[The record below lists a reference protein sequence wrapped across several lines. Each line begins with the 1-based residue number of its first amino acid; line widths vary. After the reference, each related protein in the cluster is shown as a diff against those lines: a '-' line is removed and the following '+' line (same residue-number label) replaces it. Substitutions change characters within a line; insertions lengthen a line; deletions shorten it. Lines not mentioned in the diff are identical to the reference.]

1 MPGTRKG
8 SEAGQRTRQRP
19 DTLELGVLSA
29 DIRQQ
34 QQQREQERE
43 LEQEQ
48 EQQEPD
54 IEHWSAAAAQPTAA
68 TTRRSRWF
76 NFASKSRRRRL
87 LRCEEEQMQLA
98 VEPEHEHDLEQQQ
111 VRLAQPEITN
121 IGNSTLTIASPAAT
135 HIKPAVPSSAT
146 ASSHLADSFYSL
158 ANADAG
164 DEPKAAIDVE
174 QQYKE
179 QPPSKPRLSVLQR
192 FASWRRSAPDSLPSR
207 RHSRLQSGDLGSQPQ
222 LSASAS
228 ARNLRRL
235 SQMRRRRSS
244 YYFSDNERRIRANDK
259 DFNSQFKY
267 HNNYIKTSKY
277 TLLTFLPFNLLEQ
290 FQRLANFYFL
300 CLLVLQLIPAI
311 SSLTPVTT
319 AIPLIGVLTLT
330 AVKDAYDDIQRH
342 LSDSQVNNRKSKTL
356 RNGKLVEAKW
366 SDVQVGDVIRLDNN
380 QFVAA
385 DIMLL
390 TTSEPNGLCF
400 IETAELDGETN
411 LKAKQCLIETTEL
424 GEQHDLLWNFN
435 GEIICERPNNLLNKF
450 EGTLMWKNQ
459 RFALDND
466 KILLRGCVLR
476 NTQWCYGVVVFAGVD
491 TKLMQNSGKTQ
502 FKSTGVDRL
511 LNFII
516 IGIVLFLVSICALF
530 ALGCAIW
537 EGLIGQHFQLYLPWE
552 HIIPQEMVAS
562 GATVIGLLVFF
573 SYAIVLNTVVPISL
587 YVSVEVIR
595 FAQSFL
601 INWDEEM
608 YYART
613 QTYAKARTTTLNEE
627 LGQIQYIFSDKTG
640 TLTQNIMTFNKC
652 SINGRTY
659 GDVIDLRTGELIEIT
674 EQTLFQTCN
683 SNNSKSSKS
692 SSNSKSSSGVNKRSS
707 SSASTAA
714 TPTAPPTILVH
725 TAEVHAKKS
734 ALLVT
739 QDGGT
744 QLAHSP
750 EELCGRIA
758 SEQATPAISTMENPL
773 ARKQVHYLSPSRS
786 VANEDDVDD
795 PGGSKEDPG
804 SRSPSASPS
813 ASSGLG
819 ACFTR
824 SGQRMRRQLS
834 GGLSTSCASG
844 SVSGDK
850 VIILHDNQPEHEHHH
865 QQQQQQQQQKQQH
878 EQQTNRKLVK
888 FNLTP
893 SASSATECETSAI
906 DSDSGCC
913 APFRPHHHSHRNSE
927 RNNSSRRN
935 SNCNSNSSTN
945 TNTNTNTNNNN
956 SSSSTTTTTTTTNA
970 HHRYLSTHRFATN
983 WSSSHQKVHMLEPVD
998 FSANPHH
1005 EVDFRWYDRTLLD
1018 AVRSDEEHSQNFFR
1032 LLALCHTV
1040 MAETVDGR
1048 LEYQAQSPDEAALV
1062 SAARNFGFVFRTR
1075 TPNSITIEVMGRI
1088 EEYELLHILDF
1099 NNVRKRMSVILRRG
1113 NSVVLYCKGADNVIY
1128 DRLHSGQ
1135 EDLKARTQDH
1145 LNKFAGEGLRTLVLA
1160 ERRLSEQYYNDWRS
1174 RQQEAALSMDSRE
1187 SKLNAVYEEVES
1199 GMQLLGVTAIED
1211 KLQDGVPKSIAN
1223 LQNAG
1228 IKIWVLTG
1236 DKQETAINIGYSCQL
1251 LTDEL
1256 VDVFIV
1262 DGNSVEEVEKQLRQF
1277 KESIKIFD
1285 RFRPGGTEAMNH
1297 FNSDSSMDPMSVA
1310 MTQTSAFMQDANGST
1325 MPPPP
1330 AISVV
1335 TFRWDAKIKDNKGG
1349 PDSAECNDI
1358 FGDPEKNSDGRR
1370 TAPSVIVDENTGF
1383 ALVVNGHSLV
1393 HCLSPELESKFL
1405 DIASQCKAVICC
1417 RVTPLQKALVVELI
1431 KRAKNAVTLAIGD
1444 GANDVSMIK
1453 AAHIGV
1459 GISGQEG
1466 LQAVLSSDY
1475 AIAQF
1480 CHLERLLLVHGRW
1493 SYYRMCKFLR
1503 YFFYKNFAFTL
1514 CHCWYSLF
1522 CGFSAQTVFDPM
1534 FISVYNLFYTSLPV
1548 LALGVFEQDVSDKN
1562 SVEYPRLYTPG
1573 LKSELFNIREFIY
1586 SVLHGAFT
1594 SLILFLIPYGVYKDG
1609 VSHNGYILSDH
1620 MTLGAVV
1627 ATILIVDNTAQIA
1640 LYTSY
1645 WTIVNHITIWG
1656 SLIWYFVLDYFYNY
1670 VIGGP
1675 YVGSLTQAIKDL
1687 TFWMTMLITVVMLMA
1702 PVLAYKFYLLDVHPS
1717 LSDKIRQKSLKKVH
1731 SRVSSDV
1738 RRTPSSRRG
1747 RRSVRSG
1754 YAFAHQEGFGRL
1766 ITSGK
1771 IMHKMPQDFAFPLGL
1786 GTKKSQTLH
1795 NSVAASVDGM
1805 NNKQQNHTNNSGGT
1819 KTNDN
1824 NNTNLRHNQ
1833 NNQIHSSMADI
1844 RHDGRASGE
1853 RYQGSASTDELSP
1866 RAPCQD
1872 LDTINL

>member
-1 MPGTRKG
+1 MGTK
-8 SEAGQRTRQRP
+8 T
-19 DTLELGVLSA
+19 
-29 DIRQQ
+29 
-34 QQQREQERE
+34 
-43 LEQEQ
+43 
-48 EQQEPD
+48 
-54 IEHWSAAAAQPTAA
+54 
-68 TTRRSRWF
+68 
-76 NFASKSRRRRL
+76 
-87 LRCEEEQMQLA
+87 
-98 VEPEHEHDLEQQQ
+98 
-111 VRLAQPEITN
+111 
-121 IGNSTLTIASPAAT
+121 
-135 HIKPAVPSSAT
+135 
-146 ASSHLADSFYSL
+146 
-158 ANADAG
+158 
-164 DEPKAAIDVE
+164 
-174 QQYKE
+174 
-179 QPPSKPRLSVLQR
+179 
-192 FASWRRSAPDSLPSR
+192 
-207 RHSRLQSGDLGSQPQ
+207 QPQ
-222 LSASAS
+222 LAKE
-228 ARNLRRL
+228 
-235 SQMRRRRSS
+235 
-244 YYFSDNERRIRANDK
+244 NERRIRANDK
-259 DFNSQFKY
+259 EFNAQFKY

-277 TLLTFLPFNLLEQ
+277 SLFTFLPFNLLEQ

-342 LSDSQVNNRKSKTL
+342 ISDSQVNNRKSKTL

-366 SDVQVGDVIRLDNN
+366 SEVQVGDVIRLDNN

-385 DIMLL
+385 DTLL
-390 TTSEPNGLCF
+390 LSTSEPNGLCF

-411 LKAKQCLIETTEL
+411 LKAKQCLTETIEL
-424 GEQHDLLWNFN
+424 GDRHDLLWNFN

-450 EGTLMWKNQ
+450 DGTLIWRGQ
-459 RFALDND
+459 RFALDNE

-530 ALGCAIW
+530 AIGCAIW

-552 HIIPQEMVAS
+552 HIIPKDYIPT

-595 FAQSFL
+595 FVQSFL

-608 YYART
+608 YYPT
-613 QTYAKARTTTLNEE
+613 TNTYAKARTTTLNEE

-652 SINGRTY
+652 SINGRSY
-659 GDVIDLRTGELIEIT
+659 GDVIDLRTGELVEIT
-674 EQTLFQTCN
+674 EQQTIFQN
-683 SNNSKSSKS
+683 SNTNNRPSP
-692 SSNSKSSSGVNKRSS
+692 SSGAIV
-707 SSASTAA
+707 
-714 TPTAPPTILVH
+714 APPAAPPPIILVH
-725 TAEVHAKKS
+725 KAEVHAKKTSMVVTSSGEAQVLPDRPRSDLERS
-734 ALLVT
+734 APPM
-739 QDGGT
+739 D
-744 QLAHSP
+744 
-750 EELCGRIA
+750 A
-758 SEQATPAISTMENPL
+758 SEKRPGLKHVRYSA
-773 ARKQVHYLSPSRS
+773 PSRS
-786 VANEDDVDD
+786 QDEDAGRLSPRLGGCGGLSPPVGNEERRIS
-795 PGGSKEDPG
+795 GGFK
-804 SRSPSASPS
+804 
-813 ASSGLG
+813 
-819 ACFTR
+819 R
-824 SGQRMRRQLS
+824 SGAGCMQRQLS
-834 GGLSTSCASG
+834 RTSSC
-844 SVSGDK
+844 DK
-850 VIILHDNQPEHEHHH
+850 ALQ
-865 QQQQQQQQQKQQH
+865 
-878 EQQTNRKLVK
+878 
-888 FNLTP
+888 
-893 SASSATECETSAI
+893 S
-906 DSDSGCC
+906 
-913 APFRPHHHSHRNSE
+913 
-927 RNNSSRRN
+927 
-935 SNCNSNSSTN
+935 
-945 TNTNTNTNNNN
+945 
-956 SSSSTTTTTTTTNA
+956 
-970 HHRYLSTHRFATN
+970 
-983 WSSSHQKVHMLEPVD
+983 VD

-1005 EVDFRWYDRTLLD
+1005 ESDFRWYDRTLLD
-1018 AVRSDEEHSQNFFR
+1018 AVRSDEEHSHVFFR

-1040 MAETVDGR
+1040 MAETVDGK

-1075 TPNSITIEVMGRI
+1075 TPNSITIEVMGQT
-1088 EEYELLHILDF
+1088 EEYELLNILDF

-1113 NSVVLYCKGADNVIY
+1113 DSMVLYCKGADNVIY
-1128 DRLHSGQ
+1128 DRLHGGQ

-1145 LNKFAGEGLRTLVLA
+1145 LNKFAGEGLRTLALA
-1160 ERRLSEQYYNDWRS
+1160 ERRLTEQYYNDWRS

-1187 SKLNAVYEEVES
+1187 QKLNAIYEEIES
-1199 GMQLLGVTAIED
+1199 EMQLVGVTAIED

-1256 VDVFIV
+1256 ADVFIV

-1277 KESIKIFD
+1277 KESIKIYN
-1285 RFRPGGTEAMNH
+1285 RFRPGG
-1297 FNSDSSMDPMSVA
+1297 FDPFDRLNSDSNMDPLSVT
-1310 MTQTSAFMQDANGST
+1310 MTQTSAFMQETNLPPT
-1325 MPPPP
+1325 PPPPP

-1335 TFRWDAKIKDNKGG
+1335 TFRWDEKNKDNKGG
-1349 PDSAECNDI
+1349 PDSAECNDL
-1358 FGDPEKNSDGRR
+1358 FGDEKGSEDGG
-1370 TAPSVIVDENTGF
+1370 TASIVVDENTGF

-1393 HCLSPELESKFL
+1393 HCLSPELENKFL

-1475 AIAQF
+1475 SIAQF
-1480 CHLERLLLVHGRW
+1480 RYLERLLLVHGRW

-1562 SVEYPRLYTPG
+1562 SLEFPRLYTPG

-1594 SLILFLIPYGVYKDG
+1594 SLVLFLIPYGVYKDG
-1609 VSHNGYILSDH
+1609 VSANGFIVSDH

-1627 ATILIVDNTAQIA
+1627 ATILIVDNTAQIS

-1645 WTIVNHITIWG
+1645 WTVVNHVTIWG
-1656 SLIWYFVLDYFYNY
+1656 SLVWYFVLDYFYNY

-1675 YVGSLTQAIKDL
+1675 YVGSLTQAMKDL
-1687 TFWMTMLITVVMLMA
+1687 TFWVTMLITVMTLVA

-1717 LSDKIRQKSLKKVH
+1717 LSDKIRQKSLKKIH
-1731 SRVSSDV
+1731 SRASSDV
-1738 RRTPSSRRG
+1738 RRTASSRRG

-1771 IMHKMPQDFAFPLGL
+1771 IMHKLPQDFAFPLGL
-1786 GTKKSQTLH
+1786 GTKKTQVLH
-1795 NSVAASVDGM
+1795 NNLNSADGPNSKS
-1805 NNKQQNHTNNSGGT
+1805 NNVTGQHMV
-1819 KTNDN
+1819 N
-1824 NNTNLRHNQ
+1824 NNTNMRQNQ
-1833 NNQIHSSMADI
+1833 NQNHSSMADI
-1844 RHDGRASGE
+1844 TADGRDIGGDDGRGSG
-1853 RYQGSASTDELSP
+1853 GSDDMSP

>member
-1 MPGTRKG
+1 MQGVRRESG
-8 SEAGQRTRQRP
+8 RQRP
-19 DTLELGVLSA
+19 DTLELSVLGQNDA
-29 DIRQQ
+29 TKQQQQKQELEQQ
-34 QQQREQERE
+34 QQQLPQAM
-43 LEQEQ
+43 QT
-48 EQQEPD
+48 
-54 IEHWSAAAAQPTAA
+54 AAA
-68 TTRRSRWF
+68 TRRSRWF
-76 NFASKSRRRRL
+76 HFARKSRSRRRL
-87 LRCEEEQMQLA
+87 CGEEEQLQLA
-98 VEPEHEHDLEQQQ
+98 LEAQTDAEDEETAAATAAAAQQ
-111 VRLAQPEITN
+111 VRLAQPETMN
-121 IGNSTLTIASPAAT
+121 IGNSMLTINTPKTATTTSTNASDNGRD
-135 HIKPAVPSSAT
+135 
-146 ASSHLADSFYSL
+146 DSFYSL
-158 ANADAG
+158 VNASTSAQ
-164 DEPKAAIDVE
+164 AAAADNSHSNAPTTVVAVDVE

-179 QPPSKPRLSVLQR
+179 QPQLVGKPRLSMLQR
-192 FASWRRSAPDSLPSR
+192 WASWRRSAPDSLPSR
-207 RHSRLQSGDLGSQPQ
+207 RRNPSQVDQ
-222 LSASAS
+222 LEQQQVSASAS
-228 ARNLRRL
+228 ARNLRRV
-235 SQMRRRRSS
+235 SQLRRRRSS

-277 TLLTFLPFNLLEQ
+277 SLLTFLPFNLLEQ

-356 RNGKLVEAKW
+356 RNGKLIEAKW
-366 SDVQVGDVIRLDNN
+366 SEVQVGDVIRLDNN

-385 DIMLL
+385 DILLL

-411 LKAKQCLIETTEL
+411 LKAKQCLMETTEL
-424 GEQHDLLWNFN
+424 GDQHDLLWNFN

-450 EGTLMWKNQ
+450 EGTLIWKNQ

-476 NTQWCYGVVVFAGVD
+476 NTQWCYGLVVFAGVD

-530 ALGCAIW
+530 AIGCAVW

-595 FAQSFL
+595 FVQSFL

-613 QTYAKARTTTLNEE
+613 HTYAKARTTTLNEE

-659 GDVIDLRTGELIEIT
+659 GDVIDLRTGELIDI
-674 EQTLFQTCN
+674 N
-683 SNNSKSSKS
+683 DI
-692 SSNSKSSSGVNKRSS
+692 V
-707 SSASTAA
+707 
-714 TPTAPPTILVH
+714 
-725 TAEVHAKKS
+725 
-734 ALLVT
+734 
-739 QDGGT
+739 
-744 QLAHSP
+744 
-750 EELCGRIA
+750 
-758 SEQATPAISTMENPL
+758 
-773 ARKQVHYLSPSRS
+773 
-786 VANEDDVDD
+786 
-795 PGGSKEDPG
+795 
-804 SRSPSASPS
+804 
-813 ASSGLG
+813 
-819 ACFTR
+819 
-824 SGQRMRRQLS
+824 
-834 GGLSTSCASG
+834 
-844 SVSGDK
+844 
-850 VIILHDNQPEHEHHH
+850 
-865 QQQQQQQQQKQQH
+865 
-878 EQQTNRKLVK
+878 
-888 FNLTP
+888 
-893 SASSATECETSAI
+893 
-906 DSDSGCC
+906 
-913 APFRPHHHSHRNSE
+913 
-927 RNNSSRRN
+927 
-935 SNCNSNSSTN
+935 
-945 TNTNTNTNNNN
+945 
-956 SSSSTTTTTTTTNA
+956 
-970 HHRYLSTHRFATN
+970 
-983 WSSSHQKVHMLEPVD
+983 EPID

-1005 EVDFRWYDRTLLD
+1005 EADFRWYDRTLLD
-1018 AVRSDEEHSQNFFR
+1018 AVRSDEEHAHNFFR

-1075 TPNSITIEVMGRI
+1075 TPNSITIEVMGRL

-1128 DRLHSGQ
+1128 DRLHGGQ

-1160 ERRLSEQYYNDWRS
+1160 ERRLTEEYYNDWRV
-1174 RQQEAALSMDSRE
+1174 RQTEAALSMDSRE
-1187 SKLNAVYEEVES
+1187 QKLNAMYEEIES
-1199 GMQLLGVTAIED
+1199 DMQLVGVTAIED

-1262 DGNSVEEVEKQLRQF
+1262 DGSSVEEVEKQLRQF

-1285 RFRPGGTEAMNH
+1285 RFRPGGTEAMNQLH
-1297 FNSDSSMDPMSVA
+1297 SESSMDPMNVT
-1310 MTQTSAFMQDANGST
+1310 MTQTSAFMQDTNGS
-1325 MPPPP
+1325 PIPQPPP

-1349 PDSAECNDI
+1349 PDSAECNDL
-1358 FGDPEKNSDGRR
+1358 FGDAEKSDDGRR
-1370 TAPSVIVDENTGF
+1370 TAPSIVVDETTGF

-1480 CHLERLLLVHGRW
+1480 CYLERLLLVHGRW

-1645 WTIVNHITIWG
+1645 WTIVNHVTIWG

-1675 YVGSLTQAIKDL
+1675 YVGSLTQAIKDVS
-1687 TFWMTMLITVVMLMA
+1687 FWVTMLITVVMLMA

-1717 LSDKIRQKSLKKVH
+1717 LSDKIRQKSLKKMH

-1771 IMHKMPQDFAFPLGL
+1771 IMHKLPQDFAFPLGL
-1786 GTKKSQTLH
+1786 GTKKTQALH
-1795 NSVAASVDGM
+1795 NNIGSADG
-1805 NNKQQNHTNNSGGT
+1805 KQAPPGGGPNHHHHPHPHHHHNNSHNHSQG
-1819 KTNDN
+1819 NNINNNNN

-1833 NNQIHSSMADI
+1833 NNQQQIHSSMADI
-1844 RHDGRASGE
+1844 RGDGRGSGDT
-1853 RYQGSASTDELSP
+1853 RRSSDAGTDDMSP

>member
-1 MPGTRKG
+1 MIGGRRC
-8 SEAGQRTRQRP
+8 SEAARRLRQRP
-19 DTLELGVLSA
+19 DTLELAVLDGQSPVETE
-29 DIRQQ
+29 RQEDDD
-34 QQQREQERE
+34 RIPSGGPIIKDEAETVS
-43 LEQEQ
+43 
-48 EQQEPD
+48 PVAP
-54 IEHWSAAAAQPTAA
+54 AAGTAS
-68 TTRRSRWF
+68 RRTRWF
-76 NFASKSRRRRL
+76 QFARSSKNRRKRL
-87 LRCEEEQMQLA
+87 HCEEEEEEQ
-98 VEPEHEHDLEQQQ
+98 DLEEQG
-111 VRLAQPEITN
+111 RRTSDKESHRRACLAQPEGMN
-121 IGNSTLTIASPAAT
+121 IGSSTQTIATP
-135 HIKPAVPSSAT
+135 
-146 ASSHLADSFYSL
+146 LMMGDSFYSL
-158 ANADAG
+158 AQGAPNPSVSRSD
-164 DEPKAAIDVE
+164 DQEH
-174 QQYKE
+174 YK
-179 QPPSKPRLSVLQR
+179 QRDSSV
-192 FASWRRSAPDSLPSR
+192 ASETKSTRS
-207 RHSRLQSGDLGSQPQ
+207 
-222 LSASAS
+222 
-228 ARNLRRL
+228 LRRL
-235 SQMRRRRSS
+235 SQIRRRRSS
-244 YYFSDNERRIRANDK
+244 YYFSENERRIRANDK
-259 DFNSQFKY
+259 EFNAQFKY

-277 TLLTFLPFNLLEQ
+277 SLFTFLPFNLLEQ

-356 RNGKLVEAKW
+356 RNGKLVDAKW
-366 SDVQVGDVIRLDNN
+366 SEVQVGDVIRLDNN

-385 DIMLL
+385 DILL
-390 TTSEPNGLCF
+390 LSTSEPNGLCF

-411 LKAKQCLIETTEL
+411 LKAKQCLTETIEL
-424 GEQHDLLWNFN
+424 GDRHDLLWNFN
-435 GEIICERPNNLLNKF
+435 GEILCERPNNLLNKF
-450 EGTLMWKNQ
+450 DGTLIWRSQ
-459 RFALDND
+459 RFALDNE

-516 IGIVLFLVSICALF
+516 IGIVLFLVSICAFF
-530 ALGCAIW
+530 AIGCAIW
-537 EGLIGQHFQLYLPWE
+537 EGLIGQHFQRYLPWE
-552 HIIPQEMVAS
+552 HIIPKDYIPT

-595 FAQSFL
+595 FVQSFL

-608 YYART
+608 YYAT
-613 QTYAKARTTTLNEE
+613 TNTYAKARTTTLNEE

-674 EQTLFQTCN
+674 EQTIFQN
-683 SNNSKSSKS
+683 SNNT
-692 SSNSKSSSGVNKRSS
+692 SNNVPR
-707 SSASTAA
+707 AA
-714 TPTAPPTILVH
+714 GGAAAAPPAAPPPIILVH
-725 TAEVHAKKS
+725 KAEVHAKKS
-734 ALLVT
+734 SVVVT
-739 QDGGT
+739 SDGDT
-744 QLAHSP
+744 QVASNP
-750 EELCGRIA
+750 IA
-758 SEQATPAISTMENPL
+758 SPTLDPSERRQG
-773 ARKQVHYLSPSRS
+773 RKHVRYSAPSRS
-786 VANEDDVDD
+786 QEDD
-795 PGGSKEDPG
+795 PGGLSPRLSAGTAGG
-804 SRSPSASPS
+804 SGESLSPPNGSESRRSS
-813 ASSGLG
+813 SSGGLG
-819 ACFTR
+819 GCFKR
-824 SGQRMRRQLS
+824 SGQMQRQLS
-834 GGLSTSCASG
+834 RTSSC
-844 SVSGDK
+844 DK
-850 VIILHDNQPEHEHHH
+850 VKILHDSEQTEPNTTHNQPQHHRKRLMKIRFRKSPSTVTLSVPFGQLEHH
-865 QQQQQQQQQKQQH
+865 QH
-878 EQQTNRKLVK
+878 EGE
-888 FNLTP
+888 P
-893 SASSATECETSAI
+893 SSTLHPNDSSTQ
-906 DSDSGCC
+906 
-913 APFRPHHHSHRNSE
+913 HHHHNA
-927 RNNSSRRN
+927 
-935 SNCNSNSSTN
+935 
-945 TNTNTNTNNNN
+945 
-956 SSSSTTTTTTTTNA
+956 TT
-970 HHRYLSTHRFATN
+970 FATN
-983 WSSSHQKVHMLEPVD
+983 WSSSPQRVHAIQSVD

-1005 EVDFRWYDRTLLD
+1005 ESDFRWYDRTLLD
-1018 AVRSDEEHSQNFFR
+1018 AVRSDEEHSHVFFR

-1075 TPNSITIEVMGRI
+1075 TPNSITIEVMGRM
-1088 EEYELLHILDF
+1088 EDYELLNILDF

-1113 NSVVLYCKGADNVIY
+1113 DSVVLYCKGADNVIY
-1128 DRLHSGQ
+1128 DRLHGGQ

-1160 ERRLSEQYYNDWRS
+1160 ERRLTEQYYNDWRS
-1174 RQQEAALSMDSRE
+1174 RHQEAALSMDSRE
-1187 SKLNAVYEEVES
+1187 QKLNAMYEEIES
-1199 GMQLLGVTAIED
+1199 DMQLVGVTAIED

-1256 VDVFIV
+1256 ADVFIV

-1277 KESIKIFD
+1277 KESIKIYN
-1285 RFRPGGTEAMNH
+1285 RFRPGGIEGFDRM
-1297 FNSDSSMDPMSVA
+1297 NSDMSMDPLSVT
-1310 MTQTSAFMQDANGST
+1310 MTQTSAFMQESNLPPT
-1325 MPPPP
+1325 PPPPP

-1335 TFRWDAKIKDNKGG
+1335 TFRWDDKIKDNKGG
-1349 PDSAECNDI
+1349 PDSAECNNL
-1358 FGDPEKNSDGRR
+1358 FGDEKKSEDGG
-1370 TAPSVIVDENTGF
+1370 AASIVVDENTGF

-1393 HCLSPELESKFL
+1393 HCLSPELETKFL

-1480 CHLERLLLVHGRW
+1480 RYLERLLLVHGRW

-1562 SVEYPRLYTPG
+1562 SVEFPRLYTPG

-1594 SLILFLIPYGVYKDG
+1594 SLILFLIPYGVYRDG
-1609 VSHNGYILSDH
+1609 VSHDGYVLSDH

-1627 ATILIVDNTAQIA
+1627 ATILIVDNTAQIS

-1645 WTIVNHITIWG
+1645 WTVVNHVTIWG

-1675 YVGSLTQAIKDL
+1675 YVGSLTQAMKDL
-1687 TFWMTMLITVVMLMA
+1687 SFWATMLITVMVLVA

-1717 LSDKIRQKSLKKVH
+1717 LSDKIRQKSLKKIH
-1731 SRVSSDV
+1731 SRASSSV
-1738 RRTPSSRRG
+1738 RRTASSRRG

-1771 IMHKMPQDFAFPLGL
+1771 IMHKLPQDFAFPLGL
-1786 GTKKSQTLH
+1786 GTKKTQALH
-1795 NSVAASVDGM
+1795 NNLNSADGPAS
-1805 NNKQQNHTNNSGGT
+1805 KTNNVSGQHMA
-1819 KTNDN
+1819 NN

-1833 NNQIHSSMADI
+1833 NQNHSSMADI
-1844 RHDGRASGE
+1844 TGDG
-1853 RYQGSASTDELSP
+1853 GSAGDGGRGSVGTDDLSP

>member
-1 MPGTRKG
+1 MIGGRRC
-8 SEAGQRTRQRP
+8 SEAARRLRRRP
-19 DTLELGVLSA
+19 DTLELSVLDGQPMETELQEDNERTPTTGAGNGNESGTEAVEASCSA
-29 DIRQQ
+29 SSKR
-34 QQQREQERE
+34 
-43 LEQEQ
+43 
-48 EQQEPD
+48 
-54 IEHWSAAAAQPTAA
+54 T
-68 TTRRSRWF
+68 RWF
-76 NFASKSRRRRL
+76 QFARSSKNRRKRLRCDEDEEVVQQDRRNSDVEGSRRA
-87 LRCEEEQMQLA
+87 C
-98 VEPEHEHDLEQQQ
+98 
-111 VRLAQPEITN
+111 LAQPEGMN
-121 IGNSTLTIASPAAT
+121 IGSSTQTIATPLM
-135 HIKPAVPSSAT
+135 VG
-146 ASSHLADSFYSL
+146 DSFYSL
-158 ANADAG
+158 APGGGNPSAHKSD
-164 DEPKAAIDVE
+164 DQEL
-174 QQYKE
+174 YK
-179 QPPSKPRLSVLQR
+179 QRDPSVASESKSV
-192 FASWRRSAPDSLPSR
+192 PSM
-207 RHSRLQSGDLGSQPQ
+207 
-222 LSASAS
+222 
-228 ARNLRRL
+228 RRL
-235 SQMRRRRSS
+235 SQIRRRRSS
-244 YYFSDNERRIRANDK
+244 YYFSENERRIRANDK
-259 DFNSQFKY
+259 EFNAQFKY

-277 TLLTFLPFNLLEQ
+277 SLFTFLPFNLLEQ

-342 LSDSQVNNRKSKTL
+342 ISDSQVNNRKSKTL

-366 SDVQVGDVIRLDNN
+366 SEVQVGDVIRLDNN

-385 DIMLL
+385 DTLL
-390 TTSEPNGLCF
+390 LSTSEPNGLCF

-411 LKAKQCLIETTEL
+411 LKAKQCLTETIEL
-424 GEQHDLLWNFN
+424 GDRHDLLWNFN

-450 EGTLMWKNQ
+450 DGTLIWRGQ
-459 RFALDND
+459 RFALDNE

-530 ALGCAIW
+530 AIGCAIW

-552 HIIPQEMVAS
+552 HIIPKDYIPT

-595 FAQSFL
+595 FVQSFL

-608 YYART
+608 YYPT
-613 QTYAKARTTTLNEE
+613 TNTYAKARTTTLNEE

-652 SINGRTY
+652 SINGRSY
-659 GDVIDLRTGELIEIT
+659 GDVIDLRTGELVEIT
-674 EQTLFQTCN
+674 EQQTIFQN
-683 SNNSKSSKS
+683 SNTNNRPS
-692 SSNSKSSSGVNKRSS
+692 
-707 SSASTAA
+707 
-714 TPTAPPTILVH
+714 PTCGAIVAPPAAPPPIILVH
-725 TAEVHAKKS
+725 KAEVHAKKS
-734 ALLVT
+734 SLLVSSSGEA
-739 QDGGT
+739 QVV
-744 QLAHSP
+744 P
-750 EELCGRIA
+750 ERPKSDDER
-758 SEQATPAISTMENPL
+758 PAPPL
-773 ARKQVHYLSPSRS
+773 EAGEKRPGLKHVRYSAPSRS
-786 VANEDDVDD
+786 QDEDSGRLSPRV
-795 PGGSKEDPG
+795 SG
-804 SRSPSASPS
+804 SRGLSPPIGNEERR
-813 ASSGLG
+813 SSGGFKRIG
-819 ACFTR
+819 AGCM
-824 SGQRMRRQLS
+824 QRQLS
-834 GGLSTSCASG
+834 RTSSC
-844 SVSGDK
+844 DK
-850 VIILHDNQPEHEHHH
+850 ALQ
-865 QQQQQQQQQKQQH
+865 
-878 EQQTNRKLVK
+878 
-888 FNLTP
+888 
-893 SASSATECETSAI
+893 S
-906 DSDSGCC
+906 
-913 APFRPHHHSHRNSE
+913 
-927 RNNSSRRN
+927 
-935 SNCNSNSSTN
+935 
-945 TNTNTNTNNNN
+945 
-956 SSSSTTTTTTTTNA
+956 
-970 HHRYLSTHRFATN
+970 
-983 WSSSHQKVHMLEPVD
+983 VD

-1005 EVDFRWYDRTLLD
+1005 ESDFRWYDRSLLD
-1018 AVRSDEEHSQNFFR
+1018 AVRSDEEHSHVFFR

-1040 MAETVDGR
+1040 MAETVDGK

-1075 TPNSITIEVMGRI
+1075 TPNSITIEVMGQT
-1088 EEYELLHILDF
+1088 EEYELLNILDF

-1113 NSVVLYCKGADNVIY
+1113 DSMVLYCKGADNVIY
-1128 DRLHSGQ
+1128 DRLHGGQ

-1145 LNKFAGEGLRTLVLA
+1145 LNKFAGEGLRTLALA
-1160 ERRLSEQYYNDWRS
+1160 ERRLTEQYYNDWRS

-1187 SKLNAVYEEVES
+1187 QKLNAIYEEIES
-1199 GMQLLGVTAIED
+1199 EMQLVGVTAIED

-1256 VDVFIV
+1256 ADVFIV

-1277 KESIKIFD
+1277 KESIKIYN
-1285 RFRPGGTEAMNH
+1285 RFRPGGFDA
-1297 FNSDSSMDPMSVA
+1297 FDRLNSDSNMDPLSVT
-1310 MTQTSAFMQDANGST
+1310 MTQTSAFMQETNLPPT
-1325 MPPPP
+1325 PPPPP

-1335 TFRWDAKIKDNKGG
+1335 TFRWDEKNKDNKGG
-1349 PDSAECNDI
+1349 PDSAECNDL
-1358 FGDPEKNSDGRR
+1358 FGDEKGSDDGG
-1370 TAPSVIVDENTGF
+1370 TASIVVDENTGF

-1393 HCLSPELESKFL
+1393 HCLSPELENKFL

-1475 AIAQF
+1475 SIAQF
-1480 CHLERLLLVHGRW
+1480 RYLERLLLVHGRW

-1562 SVEYPRLYTPG
+1562 SLEFPRLYTPG

-1594 SLILFLIPYGVYKDG
+1594 SLVLFLIPYGVYKDG
-1609 VSHNGYILSDH
+1609 VSANGFIVSDH

-1627 ATILIVDNTAQIA
+1627 ATILIVDNTAQIS

-1645 WTIVNHITIWG
+1645 WTVVNHVTIWG
-1656 SLIWYFVLDYFYNY
+1656 SLVWYFVLDYFYNY

-1675 YVGSLTQAIKDL
+1675 YVGSLTQAMKDL
-1687 TFWMTMLITVVMLMA
+1687 TFWVTMLITVMALVA

-1717 LSDKIRQKSLKKVH
+1717 LSDKIRQKSLKKIH
-1731 SRVSSDV
+1731 SRASSDV
-1738 RRTPSSRRG
+1738 RRTASSRRG

-1771 IMHKMPQDFAFPLGL
+1771 IMHKLPQDFAFPLGL
-1786 GTKKSQTLH
+1786 GTKKTQVLH
-1795 NSVAASVDGM
+1795 NNLNSADGP
-1805 NNKQQNHTNNSGGT
+1805 NSKTNNVTGQHMV
-1819 KTNDN
+1819 N
-1824 NNTNLRHNQ
+1824 NNTNMRQNQ
-1833 NNQIHSSMADI
+1833 NQNHSSMADI
-1844 RHDGRASGE
+1844 TADGRGHGGDDGRGSG
-1853 RYQGSASTDELSP
+1853 GSDDMSP

>member
-1 MPGTRKG
+1 MPGTRKC
-8 SEAGQRTRQRP
+8 SEKGQCARQRP

-34 QQQREQERE
+34 QQQREQEQEKERE
-43 LEQEQ
+43 LELER

-54 IEHWSAAAAQPTAA
+54 VDHWSAAATQPMAA

-87 LRCEEEQMQLA
+87 LRCEEERMQLA
-98 VEPEHEHDLEQQQ
+98 VEPEQEHDLEQQQ

-135 HIKPAVPSSAT
+135 HIKPEMPSSAT
-146 ASSHLADSFYSL
+146 TSSHLADSFYSL
-158 ANADAG
+158 ANVEAG
-164 DEPKAAIDVE
+164 DEPKAVIDVE

-179 QPPSKPRLSVLQR
+179 QPPFKPRLSMLQR

-207 RHSRLQSGDLGSQPQ
+207 RHSRHRSGDLDPQPQ

-267 HNNYIKTSKY
+267 HSNYIKTSKY

-674 EQTLFQTCN
+674 EQQTLFQTCN
-683 SNNSKSSKS
+683 SNNSKNSNNSN
-692 SSNSKSSSGVNKRSS
+692 NSKSSSGVNKRS

-744 QLAHSP
+744 QLARSP
-750 EELCGRIA
+750 DELCGRIA

-795 PGGSKEDPG
+795 PGGGKDAPG
-804 SRSPSASPS
+804 SRSASPS
-813 ASSGLG
+813 GSPSANSGLG
-819 ACFTR
+819 PCFTR

-834 GGLSTSCASG
+834 EGLSTSCGSG

-850 VIILHDNQPEHEHHH
+850 
-865 QQQQQQQQQKQQH
+865 
-878 EQQTNRKLVK
+878 
-888 FNLTP
+888 
-893 SASSATECETSAI
+893 
-906 DSDSGCC
+906 
-913 APFRPHHHSHRNSE
+913 
-927 RNNSSRRN
+927 
-935 SNCNSNSSTN
+935 
-945 TNTNTNTNNNN
+945 
-956 SSSSTTTTTTTTNA
+956 
-970 HHRYLSTHRFATN
+970 
-983 WSSSHQKVHMLEPVD
+983 MLEPVD

-1187 SKLNAVYEEVES
+1187 SKLNAIYEEVES

-1285 RFRPGGTEAMNH
+1285 RFRPGGTEAMNN

-1335 TFRWDAKIKDNKGG
+1335 TF
-1349 PDSAECNDI
+1349 SAECNDI
-1358 FGDPEKNSDGRR
+1358 FGDPEKNSEGRR
-1370 TAPSVIVDENTGF
+1370 TAPSVIADENTGF

-1795 NSVAASVDGM
+1795 NSVAVSVDGM
-1805 NNKQQNHTNNSGGT
+1805 NNKQQNHTSNSGGI

-1833 NNQIHSSMADI
+1833 NNQVHSSMADI
-1844 RHDGRASGE
+1844 RHDGRAIGDT
-1853 RYQGSASTDELSP
+1853 YQGSASTDELSP

>member
-1 MPGTRKG
+1 MGTK
-8 SEAGQRTRQRP
+8 T
-19 DTLELGVLSA
+19 
-29 DIRQQ
+29 
-34 QQQREQERE
+34 
-43 LEQEQ
+43 
-48 EQQEPD
+48 
-54 IEHWSAAAAQPTAA
+54 
-68 TTRRSRWF
+68 
-76 NFASKSRRRRL
+76 
-87 LRCEEEQMQLA
+87 
-98 VEPEHEHDLEQQQ
+98 
-111 VRLAQPEITN
+111 
-121 IGNSTLTIASPAAT
+121 
-135 HIKPAVPSSAT
+135 
-146 ASSHLADSFYSL
+146 
-158 ANADAG
+158 
-164 DEPKAAIDVE
+164 
-174 QQYKE
+174 
-179 QPPSKPRLSVLQR
+179 
-192 FASWRRSAPDSLPSR
+192 
-207 RHSRLQSGDLGSQPQ
+207 QPQ
-222 LSASAS
+222 LAKE
-228 ARNLRRL
+228 
-235 SQMRRRRSS
+235 
-244 YYFSDNERRIRANDK
+244 NERRIRANDK
-259 DFNSQFKY
+259 EFNAQFKY

-277 TLLTFLPFNLLEQ
+277 SLFTFLPFNLLEQ

-342 LSDSQVNNRKSKTL
+342 ISDSQVNNRKSKTL

-366 SDVQVGDVIRLDNN
+366 SEVQVGDVIRLDNN

-385 DIMLL
+385 DTLL
-390 TTSEPNGLCF
+390 LSTSEPNGLCF

-411 LKAKQCLIETTEL
+411 LKAKQCLTETIEL
-424 GEQHDLLWNFN
+424 GDRHDSLWNFN

-450 EGTLMWKNQ
+450 DGTLIWRGQ
-459 RFALDND
+459 RFALDNE

-530 ALGCAIW
+530 AIGCAIW

-552 HIIPQEMVAS
+552 HIIPKDYIPT

-595 FAQSFL
+595 FVQSFL

-608 YYART
+608 YYPT
-613 QTYAKARTTTLNEE
+613 TNTYAKARTTTLNEE

-652 SINGRTY
+652 SINGRSY
-659 GDVIDLRTGELIEIT
+659 GDVIDLRTGELVEIT
-674 EQTLFQTCN
+674 EQQTIFQN
-683 SNNSKSSKS
+683 SNTNNRPSPL
-692 SSNSKSSSGVNKRSS
+692 SGAIV
-707 SSASTAA
+707 
-714 TPTAPPTILVH
+714 APPAAPPPIILVH
-725 TAEVHAKKS
+725 KAEVHAKKTSMVVTSSGEAQVLPDRPRSDIERS
-734 ALLVT
+734 APPM
-739 QDGGT
+739 D
-744 QLAHSP
+744 
-750 EELCGRIA
+750 A
-758 SEQATPAISTMENPL
+758 SEKRPGLKHVRYSA
-773 ARKQVHYLSPSRS
+773 PSRS
-786 VANEDDVDD
+786 QDADA
-795 PGGSKEDPG
+795 G
-804 SRSPSASPS
+804 RLSPRLD
-813 ASSGLG
+813 G
-819 ACFTR
+819 
-824 SGQRMRRQLS
+824 S
-834 GGLSTSCASG
+834 GGLSPPVGNEERRISGGFKRSGAGCMQRQLSRTSSC
-844 SVSGDK
+844 DK
-850 VIILHDNQPEHEHHH
+850 ALQ
-865 QQQQQQQQQKQQH
+865 
-878 EQQTNRKLVK
+878 
-888 FNLTP
+888 
-893 SASSATECETSAI
+893 S
-906 DSDSGCC
+906 
-913 APFRPHHHSHRNSE
+913 
-927 RNNSSRRN
+927 
-935 SNCNSNSSTN
+935 
-945 TNTNTNTNNNN
+945 
-956 SSSSTTTTTTTTNA
+956 
-970 HHRYLSTHRFATN
+970 
-983 WSSSHQKVHMLEPVD
+983 VD

-1005 EVDFRWYDRTLLD
+1005 ESDFRWYDRTLLD
-1018 AVRSDEEHSQNFFR
+1018 AVRSDEEHSHVFFR

-1040 MAETVDGR
+1040 MAETVDGK

-1075 TPNSITIEVMGRI
+1075 TPNSITIEVMGQT
-1088 EEYELLHILDF
+1088 EEYELLNILDF

-1113 NSVVLYCKGADNVIY
+1113 DSMVLYCKGADNVIY
-1128 DRLHSGQ
+1128 DRLHGGQ

-1145 LNKFAGEGLRTLVLA
+1145 LNKFAGEGLRTLALA
-1160 ERRLSEQYYNDWRS
+1160 ERRLTEQYYNDWRS

-1187 SKLNAVYEEVES
+1187 QKLNAIYEEIES
-1199 GMQLLGVTAIED
+1199 EMQLVGVTAIED

-1256 VDVFIV
+1256 ADVFIV

-1277 KESIKIFD
+1277 KESIKIYN
-1285 RFRPGGTEAMNH
+1285 RFRPGG
-1297 FNSDSSMDPMSVA
+1297 FDPFDRLNSDSNMDPLSVT
-1310 MTQTSAFMQDANGST
+1310 MTQTSAFMQETNLPPT
-1325 MPPPP
+1325 PPPPP

-1335 TFRWDAKIKDNKGG
+1335 TFRWDEKNKDNKGG
-1349 PDSAECNDI
+1349 PDSAECNNL
-1358 FGDPEKNSDGRR
+1358 FGDEKGSEDGG
-1370 TAPSVIVDENTGF
+1370 TASIVVDENTGF

-1393 HCLSPELESKFL
+1393 HCLSPELENKFL

-1475 AIAQF
+1475 SIAQF
-1480 CHLERLLLVHGRW
+1480 RYLERLLLVHGRW

-1562 SVEYPRLYTPG
+1562 SLEFPRLYTPG

-1594 SLILFLIPYGVYKDG
+1594 SLVLFLIPYGVYKDG
-1609 VSHNGYILSDH
+1609 VSANGFVVSDH

-1627 ATILIVDNTAQIA
+1627 ATILIVDNTAQIS

-1645 WTIVNHITIWG
+1645 WTVVNHVTIWG
-1656 SLIWYFVLDYFYNY
+1656 SLVWYFVLDYFYNY

-1675 YVGSLTQAIKDL
+1675 YVGSLTQAMKDL
-1687 TFWMTMLITVVMLMA
+1687 TFWVTMLITVMALVA

-1717 LSDKIRQKSLKKVH
+1717 LSDKIRQKSLKKIH
-1731 SRVSSDV
+1731 SRASSDV
-1738 RRTPSSRRG
+1738 RRTASSRRG

-1771 IMHKMPQDFAFPLGL
+1771 IMHKLPQDFAFPLGL
-1786 GTKKSQTLH
+1786 GTKKTQVLH
-1795 NSVAASVDGM
+1795 NNLNSADGPNSKG
-1805 NNKQQNHTNNSGGT
+1805 NNVTGHHMV
-1819 KTNDN
+1819 N
-1824 NNTNLRHNQ
+1824 NNTNMRHNQ
-1833 NNQIHSSMADI
+1833 NQNHSSMADI
-1844 RHDGRASGE
+1844 TADGRGNGGDDGRGSG
-1853 RYQGSASTDELSP
+1853 GSDDMSP

>member
-1 MPGTRKG
+1 MIGGRKC
-8 SEAGQRTRQRP
+8 SEAARRLRQRP
-19 DTLELGVLSA
+19 DTLELAVLGGQA
-29 DIRQQ
+29 A
-34 QQQREQERE
+34 ETELQEENDRNLGAE
-43 LEQEQ
+43 NGNE
-48 EQQEPD
+48 
-54 IEHWSAAAAQPTAA
+54 SGTTAA
-68 TTRRSRWF
+68 GTSCPAASRRTRWF
-76 NFASKSRRRRL
+76 QFARSSKSRRQRL
-87 LRCEEEQMQLA
+87 HCEEDVETQEQGRRNSDKEGSRRA
-98 VEPEHEHDLEQQQ
+98 C
-111 VRLAQPEITN
+111 LAQPEGMN
-121 IGNSTLTIASPAAT
+121 IGSSTQTIATP
-135 HIKPAVPSSAT
+135 
-146 ASSHLADSFYSL
+146 LMLGDSFYSL
-158 ANADAG
+158 APG
-164 DEPKAAIDVE
+164 AANPSTNRSDDQE
-174 QQYKE
+174 QYK
-179 QPPSKPRLSVLQR
+179 QRDPSV
-192 FASWRRSAPDSLPSR
+192 ASETKSMPS
-207 RHSRLQSGDLGSQPQ
+207 
-222 LSASAS
+222 
-228 ARNLRRL
+228 LRRL
-235 SQMRRRRSS
+235 SQIRRRRSS
-244 YYFSDNERRIRANDK
+244 YYFSENERRIRANDK
-259 DFNSQFKY
+259 EFNAQFKY

-277 TLLTFLPFNLLEQ
+277 SLFTFLPFNLLEQ

-366 SDVQVGDVIRLDNN
+366 SEVQVGDVIRLDNN

-385 DIMLL
+385 DTLL
-390 TTSEPNGLCF
+390 LSTSEPNGLCF

-411 LKAKQCLIETTEL
+411 LKAKQCLTETIEL
-424 GEQHDLLWNFN
+424 GDRHDSLWNFN

-450 EGTLMWKNQ
+450 DGTLIWRGQ
-459 RFALDND
+459 RFALDNE

-530 ALGCAIW
+530 AIGCAIW
-537 EGLIGQHFQLYLPWE
+537 EGFIGQHFQLYLPWE
-552 HIIPQEMVAS
+552 HIIPKDYIPT

-608 YYART
+608 YYAPT
-613 QTYAKARTTTLNEE
+613 KTYAKARTTTLNEE

-652 SINGRTY
+652 SINGRSY

-674 EQTLFQTCN
+674 E
-683 SNNSKSSKS
+683 
-692 SSNSKSSSGVNKRSS
+692 
-707 SSASTAA
+707 
-714 TPTAPPTILVH
+714 
-725 TAEVHAKKS
+725 
-734 ALLVT
+734 AL
-739 QDGGT
+739 Q
-744 QLAHSP
+744 S
-750 EELCGRIA
+750 
-758 SEQATPAISTMENPL
+758 
-773 ARKQVHYLSPSRS
+773 
-786 VANEDDVDD
+786 
-795 PGGSKEDPG
+795 
-804 SRSPSASPS
+804 
-813 ASSGLG
+813 
-819 ACFTR
+819 
-824 SGQRMRRQLS
+824 
-834 GGLSTSCASG
+834 
-844 SVSGDK
+844 
-850 VIILHDNQPEHEHHH
+850 
-865 QQQQQQQQQKQQH
+865 
-878 EQQTNRKLVK
+878 
-888 FNLTP
+888 
-893 SASSATECETSAI
+893 
-906 DSDSGCC
+906 
-913 APFRPHHHSHRNSE
+913 
-927 RNNSSRRN
+927 
-935 SNCNSNSSTN
+935 
-945 TNTNTNTNNNN
+945 
-956 SSSSTTTTTTTTNA
+956 
-970 HHRYLSTHRFATN
+970 
-983 WSSSHQKVHMLEPVD
+983 VD

-1005 EVDFRWYDRTLLD
+1005 ESEFRWYDRTLLD
-1018 AVRSDEEHSQNFFR
+1018 AVRSDEEHSHVFFR

-1040 MAETVDGR
+1040 MAETVNGK

-1075 TPNSITIEVMGRI
+1075 TPNSITIEVMGKM
-1088 EEYELLHILDF
+1088 EEYELLNILDF
-1099 NNVRKRMSVILRRG
+1099 NNIRKRMSVILRRG
-1113 NSVVLYCKGADNVIY
+1113 DSVVLYCKGADNVIY
-1128 DRLHSGQ
+1128 DRLHGGQ

-1145 LNKFAGEGLRTLVLA
+1145 LNKFASEGLRTLALA
-1160 ERRLSEQYYNDWRS
+1160 ERRLTQQYYNDWRL

-1187 SKLNAVYEEVES
+1187 QKLNEIYEEIES
-1199 GMQLLGVTAIED
+1199 DMQLVGVTAIED

-1223 LQNAG
+1223 LQSAG

-1251 LTDEL
+1251 LTDDL
-1256 VDVFIV
+1256 ADVFIV

-1277 KESIKIFD
+1277 KESIKIYN
-1285 RFRPGGTEAMNH
+1285 RFRPGGIDGFDQ
-1297 FNSDSSMDPMSVA
+1297 FNSDSNMDPVSVT
-1310 MTQTSAFMQDANGST
+1310 MTHTSDFMQETNLPPT
-1325 MPPPP
+1325 PPPPP

-1335 TFRWDAKIKDNKGG
+1335 TFRWDDKIKDNKGG
-1349 PDSAECNDI
+1349 PDSAECNDL
-1358 FGDPEKNSDGRR
+1358 FGDEKRSDDGGC
-1370 TAPSVIVDENTGF
+1370 ASIVMDENTGF

-1393 HCLSPELESKFL
+1393 HCLSPELETKFL
-1405 DIASQCKAVICC
+1405 DIASNCKAVICC

-1475 AIAQF
+1475 SIAQF
-1480 CHLERLLLVHGRW
+1480 RYLERLLLVHGRW

-1562 SVEYPRLYTPG
+1562 SVEFPRLYTPG

-1594 SLILFLIPYGVYKDG
+1594 SLVLFLIPYGVYKDG
-1609 VSHNGYILSDH
+1609 VSANGYIVSDH

-1627 ATILIVDNTAQIA
+1627 ATILIVDNTAQIS

-1645 WTIVNHITIWG
+1645 WTVVNHVTIWG

-1675 YVGSLTQAIKDL
+1675 YVGSLTQAMKDL
-1687 TFWMTMLITVVMLMA
+1687 TFWVTMLITVMALVA
-1702 PVLAYKFYLLDVHPS
+1702 PVLAYKYYLLDVHPS
-1717 LSDKIRQKSLKKVH
+1717 LSDKIRQKSLKKFH
-1731 SRVSSDV
+1731 SRASSDV
-1738 RRTPSSRRG
+1738 RRTASSRRG

-1771 IMHKMPQDFAFPLGL
+1771 IMHKLPQDFAFPLGL
-1786 GTKKSQTLH
+1786 GTKKTQTLH
-1795 NSVAASVDGM
+1795 NNLNSADGQAA
-1805 NNKQQNHTNNSGGT
+1805 KTNNVSGQHMV
-1819 KTNDN
+1819 N
-1824 NNTNLRHNQ
+1824 NNTNLRRNQ
-1833 NNQIHSSMADI
+1833 NQNHSSMADI
-1844 RHDGRASGE
+1844 TADGRGTGGEGGRGSGS
-1853 RYQGSASTDELSP
+1853 GGTDDMSP

>member
-1 MPGTRKG
+1 MGTK
-8 SEAGQRTRQRP
+8 T
-19 DTLELGVLSA
+19 
-29 DIRQQ
+29 
-34 QQQREQERE
+34 
-43 LEQEQ
+43 
-48 EQQEPD
+48 
-54 IEHWSAAAAQPTAA
+54 
-68 TTRRSRWF
+68 
-76 NFASKSRRRRL
+76 
-87 LRCEEEQMQLA
+87 
-98 VEPEHEHDLEQQQ
+98 
-111 VRLAQPEITN
+111 
-121 IGNSTLTIASPAAT
+121 
-135 HIKPAVPSSAT
+135 
-146 ASSHLADSFYSL
+146 
-158 ANADAG
+158 
-164 DEPKAAIDVE
+164 
-174 QQYKE
+174 
-179 QPPSKPRLSVLQR
+179 
-192 FASWRRSAPDSLPSR
+192 
-207 RHSRLQSGDLGSQPQ
+207 QPQ
-222 LSASAS
+222 SAK
-228 ARNLRRL
+228 
-235 SQMRRRRSS
+235 
-244 YYFSDNERRIRANDK
+244 DNERRIRANDK

-277 TLLTFLPFNLLEQ
+277 SLLTFLPFNLLEQ

-356 RNGKLVEAKW
+356 RNGKLIEAKW
-366 SDVQVGDVIRLDNN
+366 SEVQVGDVIRLDNN

-385 DIMLL
+385 DILLL

-411 LKAKQCLIETTEL
+411 LKAKQCLTETTEL
-424 GEQHDLLWNFN
+424 GEQHDLLWDFK

-450 EGTLMWKNQ
+450 DGTLIWKNQ

-476 NTQWCYGVVVFAGVD
+476 NTQWCYGLVVFAGVD

-516 IGIVLFLVSICALF
+516 IGIVLFLVSICAFF
-530 ALGCAIW
+530 AVGSAIW

-595 FAQSFL
+595 FVQSFL

-659 GDVIDLRTGELIEIT
+659 GDVIDMRTGEPIQIS
-674 EQTLFQTCN
+674 EQQSIFKT
-683 SNNSKSSKS
+683 SNIS
-692 SSNSKSSSGVNKRSS
+692 SSNSSSSNNRCNK
-707 SSASTAA
+707 TIAA
-714 TPTAPPTILVH
+714 TPRSAPTILVH
-725 TAEVHAKKS
+725 AAEVHATKKKMKS
-734 ALLVT
+734 TVLVT
-739 QDGGT
+739 STGGT
-744 QLAHSP
+744 QLANRPEQLQGCIAGELMSP
-750 EELCGRIA
+750 A
-758 SEQATPAISTMENPL
+758 VSSVANPL
-773 ARKQVHYLSPSRS
+773 AQKQVHYLLPHSSDY
-786 VANEDDVDD
+786 ELHD
-795 PGGSKEDPG
+795 PGCGSGIG
-804 SRSPSASPS
+804 SG
-813 ASSGLG
+813 SGSGSGSDRDTDSGSVGVGDSNRLG
-819 ACFTR
+819 ACLTR

-834 GGLSTSCASG
+834 GLSTS
-844 SVSGDK
+844 
-850 VIILHDNQPEHEHHH
+850 
-865 QQQQQQQQQKQQH
+865 
-878 EQQTNRKLVK
+878 
-888 FNLTP
+888 
-893 SASSATECETSAI
+893 
-906 DSDSGCC
+906 
-913 APFRPHHHSHRNSE
+913 
-927 RNNSSRRN
+927 NSSN
-935 SNCNSNSSTN
+935 
-945 TNTNTNTNNNN
+945 
-956 SSSSTTTTTTTTNA
+956 
-970 HHRYLSTHRFATN
+970 
-983 WSSSHQKVHMLEPVD
+983 KVLEPID
-998 FSANPHH
+998 FSANPHY
-1005 EVDFRWYDRTLLD
+1005 ETDFRWYDRTLLD
-1018 AVRSDEEHSQNFFR
+1018 AVRSDERHAQNFFR

-1062 SAARNFGFVFRTR
+1062 SAARNFGFVFRSR
-1075 TPNSITIEVMGRI
+1075 TPNSITIEVMGSL

-1099 NNVRKRMSVILRRG
+1099 NNVRKRMSVILRRSE
-1113 NSVVLYCKGADNVIY
+1113 SVVLYCKGADNVIY
-1128 DRLHSGQ
+1128 DRLHGGQ
-1135 EDLKARTQDH
+1135 EDMKARTQDH

-1160 ERRLSEQYYNDWRS
+1160 ERQLSKDYYNDWRL
-1174 RQQEAALSMDSRE
+1174 RHQEASLSMDSRE
-1187 SKLNAVYEEVES
+1187 QKLNAIYEEIES
-1199 GMQLLGVTAIED
+1199 DMDLLGVTAIED
-1211 KLQDGVPKSIAN
+1211 KLQDGVPKSISN

-1262 DGNSVEEVEKQLRQF
+1262 DGSSVEEVEKQLRQF

-1285 RFRPGGTEAMNH
+1285 RFRPGGIDNYNGE
-1297 FNSDSSMDPMSVA
+1297 SGMDPLSVT
-1310 MTQTSAFMQDANGST
+1310 MTQTSAFMQDSNGSIISQ
-1325 MPPPP
+1325 PPP

-1335 TFRWDAKIKDNKGG
+1335 TF
-1349 PDSAECNDI
+1349 SAECQNI
-1358 FGDPEKNSDGRR
+1358 FGDGRKSVDGRQ
-1370 TAPSVIVDENTGF
+1370 TPAASEVDESTGF

-1393 HCLSPELESKFL
+1393 HCLSPELETKFL
-1405 DIASQCKAVICC
+1405 DIASNCKAVICC

-1480 CHLERLLLVHGRW
+1480 CYLERLLLVHGRW

-1548 LALGVFEQDVSDKN
+1548 LALGVFEQDVSDKD
-1562 SVEYPRLYTPG
+1562 SVEYPILYTPG

-1609 VSHNGYILSDH
+1609 VSHNGYIVSDH

-1675 YVGSLTQAIKDL
+1675 YVGSLTQAIKDV
-1687 TFWMTMLITVVMLMA
+1687 TFWVTMIITVVMLMA
-1702 PVLAYKFYLLDVHPS
+1702 PVLAYKFYLVDVHPS
-1717 LSDKIRQKSLKKVH
+1717 LSDKIRQKSLKKMQ

-1771 IMHKMPQDFAFPLGL
+1771 IMHKQPKDFAFPLGL
-1786 GTKKSQTLH
+1786 GTKKTQALH
-1795 NSVAASVDGM
+1795 NNLVAGGSVGGVIGKQMQTSNGHTHIIPHSG
-1805 NNKQQNHTNNSGGT
+1805 NNNNYNNNN
-1819 KTNDN
+1819 NDN
-1824 NNTNLRHNQ
+1824 TNTNQRHNHI
-1833 NNQIHSSMADI
+1833 NQIHSSMADI
-1844 RHDGRASGE
+1844 RSDGYASVDMQKSNG
-1853 RYQGSASTDELSP
+1853 GSDDLSP

>member
-1 MPGTRKG
+1 MGTK
-8 SEAGQRTRQRP
+8 T
-19 DTLELGVLSA
+19 
-29 DIRQQ
+29 
-34 QQQREQERE
+34 
-43 LEQEQ
+43 
-48 EQQEPD
+48 
-54 IEHWSAAAAQPTAA
+54 
-68 TTRRSRWF
+68 
-76 NFASKSRRRRL
+76 
-87 LRCEEEQMQLA
+87 
-98 VEPEHEHDLEQQQ
+98 
-111 VRLAQPEITN
+111 
-121 IGNSTLTIASPAAT
+121 
-135 HIKPAVPSSAT
+135 
-146 ASSHLADSFYSL
+146 
-158 ANADAG
+158 
-164 DEPKAAIDVE
+164 
-174 QQYKE
+174 
-179 QPPSKPRLSVLQR
+179 
-192 FASWRRSAPDSLPSR
+192 
-207 RHSRLQSGDLGSQPQ
+207 QPQ
-222 LSASAS
+222 QAKE
-228 ARNLRRL
+228 
-235 SQMRRRRSS
+235 
-244 YYFSDNERRIRANDK
+244 NERRIRANDK
-259 DFNSQFKY
+259 EFNLQYKY

-277 TLLTFLPFNLLEQ
+277 SVFTFLPFNLLEQ

-356 RNGKLVEAKW
+356 RNGKLVDAKW
-366 SDVQVGDVIRLDNN
+366 SEVQVGDVIRLDNN

-385 DIMLL
+385 DILLL

-411 LKAKQCLIETTEL
+411 LKAKQCLTETIEL
-424 GEQHDLLWNFN
+424 GDHHDALWNFN
-435 GEIICERPNNLLNKF
+435 GEILCERPNNLLNKF
-450 EGTLMWKNQ
+450 DGTLIWRNQ
-459 RFALDND
+459 RFALDNE

-530 ALGCAIW
+530 AVGCAIW
-537 EGLIGQHFQLYLPWE
+537 EGLIGQHFQVYLPWE
-552 HIIPQEMVAS
+552 HIIPKDYIPS

-595 FAQSFL
+595 FIQSFL

-613 QTYAKARTTTLNEE
+613 NTYAKARTTTLNEE

-659 GDVIDLRTGELIEIT
+659 GDVIDLRTGEPIEVT
-674 EQTLFQTCN
+674 EQQTIFHN
-683 SNNSKSSKS
+683 SPRNPEEVPT
-692 SSNSKSSSGVNKRSS
+692 GT
-707 SSASTAA
+707 ATSTKQ
-714 TPTAPPTILVH
+714 PPLILVH
-725 TAEVHAKKS
+725 KAEVHAKKS
-734 ALLVT
+734 SVMVT
-739 QDGGT
+739 AEGET
-744 QLAHSP
+744 QLASSPSSDRAEMEHSAP
-750 EELCGRIA
+750 L
-758 SEQATPAISTMENPL
+758 PAPQDPQRNRG
-773 ARKQVHYLSPSRS
+773 RKQVRYSAPSRS
-786 VANEDDVDD
+786 QEEE
-795 PGGSKEDPG
+795 PGGTIPG
-804 SRSPSASPS
+804 RLPTPRGSSPSGYDSQRSSSRSSGG
-813 ASSGLG
+813 GLG
-819 ACFTR
+819 VCFKR
-824 SGQRMRRQLS
+824 SGPGLMQRQLS
-834 GGLSTSCASG
+834 ST
-844 SVSGDK
+844 
-850 VIILHDNQPEHEHHH
+850 
-865 QQQQQQQQQKQQH
+865 
-878 EQQTNRKLVK
+878 
-888 FNLTP
+888 
-893 SASSATECETSAI
+893 
-906 DSDSGCC
+906 
-913 APFRPHHHSHRNSE
+913 
-927 RNNSSRRN
+927 NSSDKALQ
-935 SNCNSNSSTN
+935 C
-945 TNTNTNTNNNN
+945 
-956 SSSSTTTTTTTTNA
+956 
-970 HHRYLSTHRFATN
+970 
-983 WSSSHQKVHMLEPVD
+983 VD

-1005 EVDFRWYDRTLLD
+1005 ESDFRWYDRTLLD
-1018 AVRSDEEHSQNFFR
+1018 AVRSDEEHSHVFFR

-1040 MAETVDGR
+1040 MAETVEGK

-1062 SAARNFGFVFRTR
+1062 AAARNFGFVFRSR
-1075 TPNSITIEVMGRI
+1075 TPNSITIEVMGRK
-1088 EEYELLHILDF
+1088 EEYELLNILDF

-1113 NSVVLYCKGADNVIY
+1113 NTVVLYCKGADNVIY
-1128 DRLHSGQ
+1128 DRLHGGQ

-1160 ERRLSEQYYNDWRS
+1160 ERRLTEQYYKNWRT
-1174 RQQEAALSMDSRE
+1174 RQQEAALAMDSRE
-1187 SKLNAVYEEVES
+1187 ERLNEIYEEIES
-1199 GMQLLGVTAIED
+1199 DMQLVGVTAIED
-1211 KLQDGVPKSIAN
+1211 KLQDGVPKAIAN
-1223 LQNAG
+1223 LQSAG

-1256 VDVFIV
+1256 ADVFIV

-1277 KESIKIFD
+1277 KESIKIYN
-1285 RFRPGGTEAMNH
+1285 RFRPGGTEALY
-1297 FNSDSSMDPMSVA
+1297 NSDSNMDPLSVT
-1310 MTQTSAFMQDANGST
+1310 MTQTSVFMHESSNPPT
-1325 MPPPP
+1325 PPPPP

-1335 TFRWDAKIKDNKGG
+1335 TF
-1349 PDSAECNDI
+1349 SAECNDL
-1358 FGDPEKNSDGRR
+1358 FGDEKRSLDDG
-1370 TAPSVIVDENTGF
+1370 AASIVIDETTGF

-1393 HCLSPELESKFL
+1393 HCLSPELEIKFL

-1480 CHLERLLLVHGRW
+1480 RYLERLLLVHGRW

-1548 LALGVFEQDVSDKN
+1548 LSLGIFEQDVSDKN

-1573 LKSELFNIREFIY
+1573 LRSELFNIREFIY

-1594 SLILFLIPYGVYKDG
+1594 SLVLFLIPYGVYKDG
-1609 VSHNGYILSDH
+1609 VSQNGYILSDH

-1627 ATILIVDNTAQIA
+1627 ATILIVDNTAQIS

-1656 SLIWYFVLDYFYNY
+1656 SLVWYFVLDYFYNY

-1687 TFWMTMLITVVMLMA
+1687 TFWMTMLITVMVLVA
-1702 PVLAYKFYLLDVHPS
+1702 PVLAYKYYLLDVHPS
-1717 LSDKIRQKSLKKVH
+1717 LSDKIRQKSLKKIH
-1731 SRVSSDV
+1731 SRASSDV

-1786 GTKKSQTLH
+1786 GTKKTQALH
-1795 NSVAASVDGM
+1795 NNLASADQT
-1805 NNKQQNHTNNSGGT
+1805 KASNSSGHHMG
-1819 KTNDN
+1819 NN
-1824 NNTNLRHNQ
+1824 NNTNQRHNQ
-1833 NNQIHSSMADI
+1833 NQNHSSMADI
-1844 RHDGRASGE
+1844 SAEGRAADAGGSG
-1853 RYQGSASTDELSP
+1853 ANDDISP

>member
-1 MPGTRKG
+1 MIGGRRC
-8 SEAGQRTRQRP
+8 SEAARRLRRRP
-19 DTLELGVLSA
+19 DTLELSVLGGQPMDTELQEDNERTPTTGAGNVNEIGKEAPEASCSA
-29 DIRQQ
+29 PSKR
-34 QQQREQERE
+34 
-43 LEQEQ
+43 
-48 EQQEPD
+48 
-54 IEHWSAAAAQPTAA
+54 T
-68 TTRRSRWF
+68 RWF
-76 NFASKSRRRRL
+76 QFARSSKNRRKRLHCDEDEDVEQPDRRNSDLEGSRRA
-87 LRCEEEQMQLA
+87 C
-98 VEPEHEHDLEQQQ
+98 
-111 VRLAQPEITN
+111 LAQPEGMN
-121 IGNSTLTIASPAAT
+121 IGSSTQTIATPLM
-135 HIKPAVPSSAT
+135 IG
-146 ASSHLADSFYSL
+146 DSFYSL
-158 ANADAG
+158 APGGGNPPPNKSD
-164 DEPKAAIDVE
+164 DQEL
-174 QQYKE
+174 YK
-179 QPPSKPRLSVLQR
+179 QRDPSVASESKSV
-192 FASWRRSAPDSLPSR
+192 PS
-207 RHSRLQSGDLGSQPQ
+207 
-222 LSASAS
+222 
-228 ARNLRRL
+228 LRRL
-235 SQMRRRRSS
+235 SQIRRRRSS
-244 YYFSDNERRIRANDK
+244 YYFSENERRIRANDK
-259 DFNSQFKY
+259 EFNAQFKY

-277 TLLTFLPFNLLEQ
+277 SLFTFLPFNLLEQ

-342 LSDSQVNNRKSKTL
+342 ISDSQVNNRKSKTL

-366 SDVQVGDVIRLDNN
+366 SEVQVGDVIRLDNN

-385 DIMLL
+385 DTLL
-390 TTSEPNGLCF
+390 LSTSEPNGLCF

-411 LKAKQCLIETTEL
+411 LKAKQCLTETIEL
-424 GEQHDLLWNFN
+424 GDRHDLLWNFN

-450 EGTLMWKNQ
+450 DGTLIWRGQ
-459 RFALDND
+459 RFALDNE

-530 ALGCAIW
+530 AIGCAIW

-552 HIIPQEMVAS
+552 HIIPKDYIPT

-595 FAQSFL
+595 FVQSFL

-608 YYART
+608 YYPT
-613 QTYAKARTTTLNEE
+613 TNTYAKARTTTLNEE

-652 SINGRTY
+652 SINGRSY
-659 GDVIDLRTGELIEIT
+659 GDVIDLRTGELVEIT
-674 EQTLFQTCN
+674 EQQTIFQN
-683 SNNSKSSKS
+683 SNTNNRPSP
-692 SSNSKSSSGVNKRSS
+692 SSGAIV
-707 SSASTAA
+707 
-714 TPTAPPTILVH
+714 APPAAPPPIILVH
-725 TAEVHAKKS
+725 KAEVHAKKTSMVVTSSGEAQVLPDRPRSDLERS
-734 ALLVT
+734 APPMDTSDKRPGLKHVRYS
-739 QDGGT
+739 
-744 QLAHSP
+744 A
-750 EELCGRIA
+750 
-758 SEQATPAISTMENPL
+758 
-773 ARKQVHYLSPSRS
+773 PSRS
-786 VANEDDVDD
+786 QDEDAGRLS
-795 PGGSKEDPG
+795 PRLGGSG
-804 SRSPSASPS
+804 LSPPVGNEERRI
-813 ASSGLG
+813 SGG
-819 ACFTR
+819 FKR
-824 SGQRMRRQLS
+824 SGAGCMQRQLS
-834 GGLSTSCASG
+834 RTSSC
-844 SVSGDK
+844 DK
-850 VIILHDNQPEHEHHH
+850 VKILHDSQQTETHNMHHSSHNRKRLVKIRFKKAPSTATLGVVFSQLEHHLDEEP
-865 QQQQQQQQQKQQH
+865 Q
-878 EQQTNRKLVK
+878 
-888 FNLTP
+888 
-893 SASSATECETSAI
+893 STSTL
-906 DSDSGCC
+906 STTK
-913 APFRPHHHSHRNSE
+913 HHH
-927 RNNSSRRN
+927 RRPK
-935 SNCNSNSSTN
+935 
-945 TNTNTNTNNNN
+945 
-956 SSSSTTTTTTTTNA
+956 A
-970 HHRYLSTHRFATN
+970 LATN
-983 WSSSHQKVHMLEPVD
+983 WSSSPHRVHALQSVD

-1005 EVDFRWYDRTLLD
+1005 ESDFRWYDRTLLD
-1018 AVRSDEEHSQNFFR
+1018 AVRSDEEHSHVFFR

-1040 MAETVDGR
+1040 MAETVDGK

-1075 TPNSITIEVMGRI
+1075 TPNSITIEVMGQT
-1088 EEYELLHILDF
+1088 EEYELLNILDF

-1113 NSVVLYCKGADNVIY
+1113 DSMVLYCKGADNVIY
-1128 DRLHSGQ
+1128 DRLHGGQ

-1145 LNKFAGEGLRTLVLA
+1145 LNKFAGEGLRTLALA
-1160 ERRLSEQYYNDWRS
+1160 ERRLTEQYYNDWRS

-1187 SKLNAVYEEVES
+1187 QKLNAIYEEIES
-1199 GMQLLGVTAIED
+1199 EMQLVGVTAIED

-1256 VDVFIV
+1256 ADVFIV

-1277 KESIKIFD
+1277 KESIKIYN
-1285 RFRPGGTEAMNH
+1285 RFRPGG
-1297 FNSDSSMDPMSVA
+1297 FDPFDRLNSDSNMDPLSVT
-1310 MTQTSAFMQDANGST
+1310 MTQTSAFMQETNLPPT
-1325 MPPPP
+1325 PPPPP

-1335 TFRWDAKIKDNKGG
+1335 TFRWDEKNKDNKGG
-1349 PDSAECNDI
+1349 PDSAECNDL
-1358 FGDPEKNSDGRR
+1358 FGDEKGSEDGG
-1370 TAPSVIVDENTGF
+1370 TASIVVDENTGF

-1393 HCLSPELESKFL
+1393 HCLSPELENKFL

-1475 AIAQF
+1475 SIAQF
-1480 CHLERLLLVHGRW
+1480 RYLERLLLVHGRW

-1562 SVEYPRLYTPG
+1562 SLEFPRLYTPG

-1594 SLILFLIPYGVYKDG
+1594 SLVLFLIPYGVYKDG
-1609 VSHNGYILSDH
+1609 VSANGFIVSDH

-1627 ATILIVDNTAQIA
+1627 ATILIVDNTAQIS

-1645 WTIVNHITIWG
+1645 WTVVNHVTIWG
-1656 SLIWYFVLDYFYNY
+1656 SLVWYFVLDYFYNY

-1675 YVGSLTQAIKDL
+1675 YVGSLTQAMKDL
-1687 TFWMTMLITVVMLMA
+1687 TFWVTMLITVMTLVA

-1717 LSDKIRQKSLKKVH
+1717 LSDKIRQKSLKKIH
-1731 SRVSSDV
+1731 SRASSDV
-1738 RRTPSSRRG
+1738 RRTASSRRG

-1771 IMHKMPQDFAFPLGL
+1771 IMHKLPQDFAFPLGL
-1786 GTKKSQTLH
+1786 GTKKTQVLH
-1795 NSVAASVDGM
+1795 NNLNSADGPNSKS
-1805 NNKQQNHTNNSGGT
+1805 NNVTGQHMV
-1819 KTNDN
+1819 N
-1824 NNTNLRHNQ
+1824 NNTNMRQNQ
-1833 NNQIHSSMADI
+1833 NQNHSSMADI
-1844 RHDGRASGE
+1844 TADGRVNGGDDGRGSG
-1853 RYQGSASTDELSP
+1853 GSDDMSP

>member
-1 MPGTRKG
+1 MGTK
-8 SEAGQRTRQRP
+8 T
-19 DTLELGVLSA
+19 
-29 DIRQQ
+29 
-34 QQQREQERE
+34 
-43 LEQEQ
+43 
-48 EQQEPD
+48 
-54 IEHWSAAAAQPTAA
+54 
-68 TTRRSRWF
+68 
-76 NFASKSRRRRL
+76 
-87 LRCEEEQMQLA
+87 
-98 VEPEHEHDLEQQQ
+98 
-111 VRLAQPEITN
+111 
-121 IGNSTLTIASPAAT
+121 
-135 HIKPAVPSSAT
+135 
-146 ASSHLADSFYSL
+146 
-158 ANADAG
+158 
-164 DEPKAAIDVE
+164 
-174 QQYKE
+174 
-179 QPPSKPRLSVLQR
+179 
-192 FASWRRSAPDSLPSR
+192 
-207 RHSRLQSGDLGSQPQ
+207 QPQ
-222 LSASAS
+222 LAKE
-228 ARNLRRL
+228 
-235 SQMRRRRSS
+235 
-244 YYFSDNERRIRANDK
+244 NERRIRANDK
-259 DFNSQFKY
+259 EFNAQFKY

-277 TLLTFLPFNLLEQ
+277 SLFTFLPFNLLEQ

-342 LSDSQVNNRKSKTL
+342 ISDSQVNNRKSKTL

-366 SDVQVGDVIRLDNN
+366 SEVQVGDVIRLDNN

-385 DIMLL
+385 DTLL
-390 TTSEPNGLCF
+390 LSTSEPNGLCF

-411 LKAKQCLIETTEL
+411 LKAKQCLTETIEL
-424 GEQHDLLWNFN
+424 GDRHDLLWNFN

-450 EGTLMWKNQ
+450 DGTLIWRGQ
-459 RFALDND
+459 RFALDNE

-530 ALGCAIW
+530 AIGCAIW

-552 HIIPQEMVAS
+552 HIIPKDYIPT

-595 FAQSFL
+595 FVQSFL

-608 YYART
+608 YYPT
-613 QTYAKARTTTLNEE
+613 TNTYAKARTTTLNEE

-652 SINGRTY
+652 SINGRSY
-659 GDVIDLRTGELIEIT
+659 GDVIDLRTGELVEIT
-674 EQTLFQTCN
+674 EQQTIFQN
-683 SNNSKSSKS
+683 SNTNNRPSP
-692 SSNSKSSSGVNKRSS
+692 SSGAIV
-707 SSASTAA
+707 
-714 TPTAPPTILVH
+714 APPAAPPPIILVH
-725 TAEVHAKKS
+725 KAEVHAKKTSMVVTSSGEAQVLPDRPRSDLERS
-734 ALLVT
+734 APPMDTSDKRPGLKHVRYS
-739 QDGGT
+739 
-744 QLAHSP
+744 A
-750 EELCGRIA
+750 
-758 SEQATPAISTMENPL
+758 
-773 ARKQVHYLSPSRS
+773 PSRS
-786 VANEDDVDD
+786 QDEDAGRLS
-795 PGGSKEDPG
+795 PRLGGSG
-804 SRSPSASPS
+804 LSPPVGNEERRI
-813 ASSGLG
+813 SGG
-819 ACFTR
+819 FKR
-824 SGQRMRRQLS
+824 SGAGCMQRQLS
-834 GGLSTSCASG
+834 RTSSC
-844 SVSGDK
+844 DK
-850 VIILHDNQPEHEHHH
+850 ALQ
-865 QQQQQQQQQKQQH
+865 
-878 EQQTNRKLVK
+878 
-888 FNLTP
+888 
-893 SASSATECETSAI
+893 S
-906 DSDSGCC
+906 
-913 APFRPHHHSHRNSE
+913 
-927 RNNSSRRN
+927 
-935 SNCNSNSSTN
+935 
-945 TNTNTNTNNNN
+945 
-956 SSSSTTTTTTTTNA
+956 
-970 HHRYLSTHRFATN
+970 
-983 WSSSHQKVHMLEPVD
+983 VD

-1005 EVDFRWYDRTLLD
+1005 ESDFRWYDRTLLD
-1018 AVRSDEEHSQNFFR
+1018 AVRSDEEHSHVFFR

-1040 MAETVDGR
+1040 MAETVDGK

-1075 TPNSITIEVMGRI
+1075 TPNSITIEVMGQT
-1088 EEYELLHILDF
+1088 EEYELLNILDF

-1113 NSVVLYCKGADNVIY
+1113 DSMVLYCKGADNVIY
-1128 DRLHSGQ
+1128 DRLHGGQ

-1145 LNKFAGEGLRTLVLA
+1145 LNKFAGEGLRTLALA
-1160 ERRLSEQYYNDWRS
+1160 ERRLTEQYYNDWRS

-1187 SKLNAVYEEVES
+1187 QKLNAIYEEIES
-1199 GMQLLGVTAIED
+1199 EMQLVGVTAIED

-1256 VDVFIV
+1256 ADVFIV

-1277 KESIKIFD
+1277 KESIKIYN
-1285 RFRPGGTEAMNH
+1285 RFRPGG
-1297 FNSDSSMDPMSVA
+1297 FDPFDRLNSDSNMDPLSVT
-1310 MTQTSAFMQDANGST
+1310 MTQTSAFMQETNLPPT
-1325 MPPPP
+1325 PPPPP

-1335 TFRWDAKIKDNKGG
+1335 TFRWDEKNKDNKGG
-1349 PDSAECNDI
+1349 PDSAECNDL
-1358 FGDPEKNSDGRR
+1358 FGDEKGSEDGG
-1370 TAPSVIVDENTGF
+1370 TASIVVDENTGF

-1393 HCLSPELESKFL
+1393 HCLSPELENKFL

-1475 AIAQF
+1475 SIAQF
-1480 CHLERLLLVHGRW
+1480 RYLERLLLVHGRW

-1562 SVEYPRLYTPG
+1562 SLEFPRLYTPG

-1594 SLILFLIPYGVYKDG
+1594 SLVLFLIPYGVYKDG
-1609 VSHNGYILSDH
+1609 VSANGFIVSDH

-1627 ATILIVDNTAQIA
+1627 ATILIVDNTAQIS

-1645 WTIVNHITIWG
+1645 WTVVNHVTIWG
-1656 SLIWYFVLDYFYNY
+1656 SLVWYFVLDYFYNY

-1675 YVGSLTQAIKDL
+1675 YVGSLTQAMKDL
-1687 TFWMTMLITVVMLMA
+1687 TFWVTMLITVMTLVA

-1717 LSDKIRQKSLKKVH
+1717 LSDKIRQKSLKKIH
-1731 SRVSSDV
+1731 SRASSDV
-1738 RRTPSSRRG
+1738 RRTASSRRG

-1771 IMHKMPQDFAFPLGL
+1771 IMHKLPQDFAFPLGL
-1786 GTKKSQTLH
+1786 GTKKTQVLH
-1795 NSVAASVDGM
+1795 NNLNSADGPNSKS
-1805 NNKQQNHTNNSGGT
+1805 NNVTGQHMV
-1819 KTNDN
+1819 N
-1824 NNTNLRHNQ
+1824 NNTNMRQNQ
-1833 NNQIHSSMADI
+1833 NQNHSSMADI
-1844 RHDGRASGE
+1844 TADGRVNGGDDGRGSG
-1853 RYQGSASTDELSP
+1853 GSDDMSP

>member
-1 MPGTRKG
+1 MIGGRRC
-8 SEAGQRTRQRP
+8 SEAARRLRQRP
-19 DTLELGVLSA
+19 DHLELAVMERQEDEEVDYRIATDEAVTADRAAVSESA
-29 DIRQQ
+29 
-34 QQQREQERE
+34 
-43 LEQEQ
+43 
-48 EQQEPD
+48 
-54 IEHWSAAAAQPTAA
+54 SG
-68 TTRRSRWF
+68 RRTRWF
-76 NFASKSRRRRL
+76 HFARSSKNRRKRLHCEDDGEEGDKNSAEETGRR
-87 LRCEEEQMQLA
+87 A
-98 VEPEHEHDLEQQQ
+98 
-111 VRLAQPEITN
+111 RLAQPEGMN
-121 IGNSTLTIASPAAT
+121 IGSSTQTIATPLMT
-135 HIKPAVPSSAT
+135 G
-146 ASSHLADSFYSL
+146 DSFYSL
-158 ANADAG
+158 ATG
-164 DEPKAAIDVE
+164 AANPSVAKSEDLE
-174 QQYKE
+174 QYK
-179 QPPSKPRLSVLQR
+179 QRDPSVVSETK
-192 FASWRRSAPDSLPSR
+192 
-207 RHSRLQSGDLGSQPQ
+207 
-222 LSASAS
+222 S
-228 ARNLRRL
+228 ARSMRRL

-259 DFNSQFKY
+259 EFNSQFKY

-277 TLLTFLPFNLLEQ
+277 SIFTFLPFNLLEQ

-366 SDVQVGDVIRLDNN
+366 SEVQVGDVIRLDNN

-385 DIMLL
+385 DILL
-390 TTSEPNGLCF
+390 LSTSEPNGLCF

-411 LKAKQCLIETTEL
+411 LKAKQCLTETIEL
-424 GEQHDLLWNFN
+424 GDRNDSLWNFN

-450 EGTLMWKNQ
+450 DGTLMWRGQ
-459 RFALDND
+459 RFALDNE

-516 IGIVLFLVSICALF
+516 IGIVLFLVSICAFF
-530 ALGCAIW
+530 AIGCSVW
-537 EGLIGQHFQLYLPWE
+537 EGFIGQHFQAYLPWE
-552 HIIPQEMVAS
+552 RIIPKDYIPT

-595 FAQSFL
+595 FVQSFL

-608 YYART
+608 YYAT
-613 QTYAKARTTTLNEE
+613 TNTYAKARTTTLNEE

-674 EQTLFQTCN
+674 EAVQ
-683 SNNSKSSKS
+683 S
-692 SSNSKSSSGVNKRSS
+692 
-707 SSASTAA
+707 
-714 TPTAPPTILVH
+714 
-725 TAEVHAKKS
+725 
-734 ALLVT
+734 
-739 QDGGT
+739 
-744 QLAHSP
+744 
-750 EELCGRIA
+750 
-758 SEQATPAISTMENPL
+758 
-773 ARKQVHYLSPSRS
+773 
-786 VANEDDVDD
+786 
-795 PGGSKEDPG
+795 
-804 SRSPSASPS
+804 
-813 ASSGLG
+813 
-819 ACFTR
+819 
-824 SGQRMRRQLS
+824 
-834 GGLSTSCASG
+834 
-844 SVSGDK
+844 
-850 VIILHDNQPEHEHHH
+850 
-865 QQQQQQQQQKQQH
+865 
-878 EQQTNRKLVK
+878 
-888 FNLTP
+888 
-893 SASSATECETSAI
+893 
-906 DSDSGCC
+906 
-913 APFRPHHHSHRNSE
+913 
-927 RNNSSRRN
+927 
-935 SNCNSNSSTN
+935 
-945 TNTNTNTNNNN
+945 
-956 SSSSTTTTTTTTNA
+956 
-970 HHRYLSTHRFATN
+970 
-983 WSSSHQKVHMLEPVD
+983 VD

-1005 EVDFRWYDRTLLD
+1005 ESDFRWYDRTLLD
-1018 AVRSDEEHSQNFFR
+1018 AVRSDEEHSHVFFR

-1040 MAETVDGR
+1040 MAETVDGK

-1075 TPNSITIEVMGRI
+1075 TPNSITIEVMGRT
-1088 EEYELLHILDF
+1088 EEYELLNILDF

-1113 NSVVLYCKGADNVIY
+1113 DSVVLYCKGADNVIY
-1128 DRLHSGQ
+1128 DRLHGGQ

-1160 ERRLSEQYYNDWRS
+1160 ERRLTEQYYNDWRM
-1174 RQQEAALSMDSRE
+1174 RQQEAALSLDSRE
-1187 SKLNAVYEEVES
+1187 QKLNAIYEEIES
-1199 GMQLLGVTAIED
+1199 EMQLVGVTAIED

-1256 VDVFIV
+1256 ADVFIV

-1277 KESIKIFD
+1277 KESIKIYN
-1285 RFRPGGTEAMNH
+1285 RFRPGGSEGLERL
-1297 FNSDSSMDPMSVA
+1297 NSESTIDPMSA
-1310 MTQTSAFMQDANGST
+1310 AITQTSAFMQETNLPPT
-1325 MPPPP
+1325 PPPPP

-1335 TFRWDAKIKDNKGG
+1335 TFRWDDKIKDNKGG
-1349 PDSAECNDI
+1349 PDSAECNDL
-1358 FGDPEKNSDGRR
+1358 FGDEKKSVGGG
-1370 TAPSVIVDENTGF
+1370 TASIMIDENTGF

-1393 HCLSPELESKFL
+1393 HCLSPELENKFL

-1480 CHLERLLLVHGRW
+1480 RYLERLLLVHGRW

-1562 SVEYPRLYTPG
+1562 SLEFPRLYTPG

-1609 VSHNGYILSDH
+1609 VSQHGFIVSDH

-1627 ATILIVDNTAQIA
+1627 ATILIVDNTAQIS

-1645 WTIVNHITIWG
+1645 WTVVNHVTIWG
-1656 SLIWYFVLDYFYNY
+1656 SLVWYFVLDYFYNY

-1675 YVGSLTQAIKDL
+1675 YVGSLTQAMKDM
-1687 TFWMTMLITVVMLMA
+1687 TFWFTMLITVMMLVS

-1717 LSDKIRQKSLKKVH
+1717 LSDKIRQKSLKKIH
-1731 SRVSSDV
+1731 SRASSNV
-1738 RRTPSSRRG
+1738 RRTASSRRG

-1771 IMHKMPQDFAFPLGL
+1771 IMHKLPQDFAFPLGL
-1786 GTKKSQTLH
+1786 GTKKTQALH
-1795 NSVAASVDGM
+1795 NNLTSADG
-1805 NNKQQNHTNNSGGT
+1805 TT
-1819 KTNDN
+1819 EKTNHSGQDMANN

-1833 NNQIHSSMADI
+1833 NQNHSSMADI
-1844 RHDGRASGE
+1844 TGDGRSSGGE
-1853 RYQGSASTDELSP
+1853 GGRGSGGSEDMSP

>member
-1 MPGTRKG
+1 MIGGRRC
-8 SEAGQRTRQRP
+8 SEAARRLRQRP
-19 DTLELGVLSA
+19 DTLELAVLDGQSPVE
-29 DIRQQ
+29 I
-34 QQQREQERE
+34 
-43 LEQEQ
+43 
-48 EQQEPD
+48 EQQEDDDRIPSVD
-54 IEHWSAAAAQPTAA
+54 PGIGDESEGVAPVAPAPA
-68 TTRRSRWF
+68 TSRRTRWF
-76 NFASKSRRRRL
+76 QFARSSKNRRKRL
-87 LRCEEEQMQLA
+87 HCEEDEDEPDLREQGRRTSDKEIHRRA
-98 VEPEHEHDLEQQQ
+98 C
-111 VRLAQPEITN
+111 LAQPEGMN
-121 IGNSTLTIASPAAT
+121 IGSSTQTIATPLM
-135 HIKPAVPSSAT
+135 IG
-146 ASSHLADSFYSL
+146 DSFYSL
-158 ANADAG
+158 AQG
-164 DEPKAAIDVE
+164 AANPSVSRSDDQE
-174 QQYKE
+174 QYK
-179 QPPSKPRLSVLQR
+179 QRDPSE
-192 FASWRRSAPDSLPSR
+192 ASETKSTRS
-207 RHSRLQSGDLGSQPQ
+207 
-222 LSASAS
+222 
-228 ARNLRRL
+228 LRRL
-235 SQMRRRRSS
+235 SQIRRRRSS
-244 YYFSDNERRIRANDK
+244 YYFSENERRIRANDK
-259 DFNSQFKY
+259 EFNAQFKY

-277 TLLTFLPFNLLEQ
+277 SLFTFLPFNLLEQ

-356 RNGKLVEAKW
+356 RNGKLVDAKW
-366 SDVQVGDVIRLDNN
+366 SEVQVGDVIRLDNN

-385 DIMLL
+385 DILL
-390 TTSEPNGLCF
+390 LSTSEPNGLCF

-411 LKAKQCLIETTEL
+411 LKAKQCLTETIEL
-424 GEQHDLLWNFN
+424 GDRHDLLWNFN
-435 GEIICERPNNLLNKF
+435 GEILCERPNNLLNKF
-450 EGTLMWKNQ
+450 DGTLIWRNQ
-459 RFALDND
+459 RFALDNE

-516 IGIVLFLVSICALF
+516 IGIVLFLVSICAFF
-530 ALGCAIW
+530 AIGCAIW
-537 EGLIGQHFQLYLPWE
+537 EGLIGQHFQRYLPWE
-552 HIIPQEMVAS
+552 HIIPKDYIPT

-595 FAQSFL
+595 FVQSFL

-608 YYART
+608 YYAT
-613 QTYAKARTTTLNEE
+613 TNTYAKARTTTLNEE

-674 EQTLFQTCN
+674 EQQTIFQN
-683 SNNSKSSKS
+683 SNNT
-692 SSNSKSSSGVNKRSS
+692 SSNNNVPR
-707 SSASTAA
+707 AA
-714 TPTAPPTILVH
+714 GGAATAPPAAPAPPPIILVH

-734 ALLVT
+734 SIVVT
-739 QDGGT
+739 SDGDT
-744 QLAHSP
+744 QVSSNPISSP
-750 EELCGRIA
+750 TLDPSERRQGRKHVRYSA
-758 SEQATPAISTMENPL
+758 S
-773 ARKQVHYLSPSRS
+773 SRS
-786 VANEDDVDD
+786 QEDD
-795 PGGSKEDPG
+795 PGGLSPRLSAGAAGG
-804 SRSPSASPS
+804 SGESLSPPNGSESRRSSDSG
-813 ASSGLG
+813 GLG
-819 ACFTR
+819 GCFKRT
-824 SGQRMRRQLS
+824 GQMQRQLS
-834 GGLSTSCASG
+834 RTSSC
-844 SVSGDK
+844 DK
-850 VIILHDNQPEHEHHH
+850 VKILHDSEQTEPNTTHNQPQHHRKRLVKIRFRKSPSTVTLSVPIGQLEHHDQEGEPLSTLHPNDSSTQHHH
-865 QQQQQQQQQKQQH
+865 QHHQH
-878 EQQTNRKLVK
+878 Y
-888 FNLTP
+888 
-893 SASSATECETSAI
+893 
-906 DSDSGCC
+906 
-913 APFRPHHHSHRNSE
+913 HHQHHNA
-927 RNNSSRRN
+927 
-935 SNCNSNSSTN
+935 
-945 TNTNTNTNNNN
+945 
-956 SSSSTTTTTTTTNA
+956 TTTTT
-970 HHRYLSTHRFATN
+970 FATN
-983 WSSSHQKVHMLEPVD
+983 WSSSPQRVHAVQSVD

-1005 EVDFRWYDRTLLD
+1005 ESDFRWYDRTLLD
-1018 AVRSDEEHSQNFFR
+1018 AVRSDEEHSHVFFR

-1075 TPNSITIEVMGRI
+1075 TPNSITIEVMGRT
-1088 EEYELLHILDF
+1088 EDYELLNILDF

-1113 NSVVLYCKGADNVIY
+1113 DSVVLYCKGADNVIY
-1128 DRLHSGQ
+1128 DRLHGGQ

-1160 ERRLSEQYYNDWRS
+1160 ERRLTEQYYNDWRS

-1187 SKLNAVYEEVES
+1187 QKLNAMYEEIES
-1199 GMQLLGVTAIED
+1199 DMQLVGVTAIED

-1256 VDVFIV
+1256 ADVFIV

-1277 KESIKIFD
+1277 KESIKIYN
-1285 RFRPGGTEAMNH
+1285 RFRPGGIESFDRM
-1297 FNSDSSMDPMSVA
+1297 NSDMNMDPLSVT
-1310 MTQTSAFMQDANGST
+1310 MTQTSAFMQESNLPPT
-1325 MPPPP
+1325 PPPPP

-1335 TFRWDAKIKDNKGG
+1335 TFRWDDKIKDNKGG
-1349 PDSAECNDI
+1349 PDSAECNNL
-1358 FGDPEKNSDGRR
+1358 FGDEKKSEDGG
-1370 TAPSVIVDENTGF
+1370 AASIVVDENTGF

-1393 HCLSPELESKFL
+1393 HCLSPELETKFL

-1480 CHLERLLLVHGRW
+1480 RYLERLLLVHGRW

-1562 SVEYPRLYTPG
+1562 SVEFPRLYTPG

-1594 SLILFLIPYGVYKDG
+1594 SLILFLIPYGVYRDG
-1609 VSHNGYILSDH
+1609 VSHDGFILSDH

-1627 ATILIVDNTAQIA
+1627 ATILIVDNTAQIS

-1645 WTIVNHITIWG
+1645 WTVVNHVTIWG

-1675 YVGSLTQAIKDL
+1675 YVGSLTQAMKDL
-1687 TFWMTMLITVVMLMA
+1687 SFWVTMLITVMVLVA

-1717 LSDKIRQKSLKKVH
+1717 LSDKIRQKSLKKIH
-1731 SRVSSDV
+1731 SRASSSV
-1738 RRTPSSRRG
+1738 RRTASSRRG

-1771 IMHKMPQDFAFPLGL
+1771 IMHKLPQDFAFPLGL
-1786 GTKKSQTLH
+1786 GTKKTQALH
-1795 NSVAASVDGM
+1795 NNLNSADGPSS
-1805 NNKQQNHTNNSGGT
+1805 KTNNVSGQHMT
-1819 KTNDN
+1819 N

-1833 NNQIHSSMADI
+1833 NQNHSSMADI
-1844 RHDGRASGE
+1844 TGDGR
-1853 RYQGSASTDELSP
+1853 GSAGDGGRSSVGTDDLSP

>member
-1 MPGTRKG
+1 MPRL
-8 SEAGQRTRQRP
+8 RQRP
-19 DTLELGVLSA
+19 DTLELAVLGG
-29 DIRQQ
+29 RQG
-34 QQQREQERE
+34 ERHQDYDTSDAE
-43 LEQEQ
+43 AEDE
-48 EQQEPD
+48 D
-54 IEHWSAAAAQPTAA
+54 GKTANKTTAATGIATGTAGAAAAPGRWFQFV
-68 TTRRSRWF
+68 RRSRQ
-76 NFASKSRRRRL
+76 KGHRRRRL
-87 LRCEEEQMQLA
+87 RNDMNGEDEDTDDAAEADGGKQAQ
-98 VEPEHEHDLEQQQ
+98 
-111 VRLAQPEITN
+111 LAQPEIMN
-121 IGNSTLTIASPAAT
+121 IGNSTQTIATPLT
-135 HIKPAVPSSAT
+135 TLT
-146 ASSHLADSFYSL
+146 ASTHGDSFYSL
-158 ANADAG
+158 AMPGPNASHNG
-164 DEPKAAIDVE
+164 E
-174 QQYKE
+174 QEYK
-179 QPPSKPRLSVLQR
+179 QQRQMPGTKKVSLLQRLS
-192 FASWRRSAPDSLPSR
+192 SWKGSDVQDVPPARCQNHQSINNCNRNRSRS
-207 RHSRLQSGDLGSQPQ
+207 QSHD
-222 LSASAS
+222 LSAATSTTTRS
-228 ARNLRRL
+228 IRRL

-244 YYFSDNERRIRANDK
+244 YYFSENERRIRANDK
-259 DFNSQFKY
+259 EFNTQFKY

-356 RNGKLVEAKW
+356 RSGKLIEAKW

-385 DIMLL
+385 DILL
-390 TTSEPNGLCF
+390 ITTSEPNGLCF

-411 LKAKQCLIETTEL
+411 LKAKQCLTETIEL
-424 GEQHDLLWNFN
+424 GEQHDALWSFN

-450 EGTLMWKNQ
+450 EGTLIWKNQ

-516 IGIVLFLVSICALF
+516 IGIVLFLISICAFF
-530 ALGCAIW
+530 AVACAIW

-552 HIIPQEMVAS
+552 HIIPKDMVAS

-595 FAQSFL
+595 FVQSFL

-613 QTYAKARTTTLNEE
+613 NTYAKARTTTLNEE

-659 GDVIDLRTGELIEIT
+659 GDVIDLRTGELIEIN
-674 EQTLFQTCN
+674 EQQTIFHN
-683 SNNSKSSKS
+683 SNASPT
-692 SSNSKSSSGVNKRSS
+692 SGS
-707 SSASTAA
+707 
-714 TPTAPPTILVH
+714 PPTILVH
-725 TAEVHAKKS
+725 YHDHQVEAEIHGRKS

-739 QDGGT
+739 AHGKT
-744 QLAHSP
+744 QVAGDQLKPSIT
-750 EELCGRIA
+750 LR
-758 SEQATPAISTMENPL
+758 ENPRRKHVRYSAPCRSMSNEEDQQQQREPRHATAL
-773 ARKQVHYLSPSRS
+773 A
-786 VANEDDVDD
+786 A
-795 PGGSKEDPG
+795 
-804 SRSPSASPS
+804 
-813 ASSGLG
+813 
-819 ACFTR
+819 
-824 SGQRMRRQLS
+824 GQTHVRMGRQLS
-834 GGLSTSCASG
+834 TMST
-844 SVSGDK
+844 
-850 VIILHDNQPEHEHHH
+850 
-865 QQQQQQQQQKQQH
+865 
-878 EQQTNRKLVK
+878 
-888 FNLTP
+888 
-893 SASSATECETSAI
+893 
-906 DSDSGCC
+906 
-913 APFRPHHHSHRNSE
+913 
-927 RNNSSRRN
+927 
-935 SNCNSNSSTN
+935 
-945 TNTNTNTNNNN
+945 
-956 SSSSTTTTTTTTNA
+956 SSSSEKVMFQHEPSNHHQTEDQEHLHQHQHQHQYQSQLPSPPLPFVPATNFKKIKLKFKKSSSASALFLDDDYEKPKETTKEKDKGLGMEEKIKNG
-970 HHRYLSTHRFATN
+970 YLSTFAANWTN
-983 WSSSHQKVHMLEPVD
+983 SATTNIHQRVHAVPSID
-998 FSANPHH
+998 FSGNPHH
-1005 EVDFRWYDRTLLD
+1005 ESDFRWYDRTLLD
-1018 AVRSDEEHSQNFFR
+1018 AVRSDEEHTHIFFR

-1075 TPNSITIEVMGRI
+1075 TPNSITIEVMGRL

-1113 NSVVLYCKGADNVIY
+1113 NAVVLYCKGADNVIY
-1128 DRLHSGQ
+1128 DRLHGGQ

-1160 ERRLSEQYYNDWRS
+1160 ERRLTEQYYNDWRI
-1174 RQQEAALSMDSRE
+1174 RQQEASLAMDSRE
-1187 SKLNAVYEEVES
+1187 QRLNAIYEEIES
-1199 GMQLLGVTAIED
+1199 EMQLVGVTAIED

-1256 VDVFIV
+1256 ADVFIV
-1262 DGNSVEEVEKQLRQF
+1262 DGSSVEEVEKQLRQF
-1277 KESIKIFD
+1277 KESIKIFN
-1285 RFRPGGTEAMNH
+1285 RFRPGGTNEALNH
-1297 FNSDSSMDPMSVA
+1297 LNSGSQMDPLSVT
-1310 MTQTSAFMQDANGST
+1310 MTQTSAFMQETSNT
-1325 MPPPP
+1325 PTPPPQIPPP

-1335 TFRWDAKIKDNKGG
+1335 TF
-1349 PDSAECNDI
+1349 SAECNDV
-1358 FGDPEKNSDGRR
+1358 FGDPEKSEDGR
-1370 TAPSVIVDENTGF
+1370 TPSSIVVDESTGF

-1480 CHLERLLLVHGRW
+1480 RYLERLLLVHGRW

-1562 SVEYPRLYTPG
+1562 SLEFPRLYTPG

-1609 VSHNGYILSDH
+1609 VSQNGYILSDH

-1627 ATILIVDNTAQIA
+1627 ATILIVDNTAQVS

-1645 WTIVNHITIWG
+1645 WTVVNHVTIWG

-1687 TFWMTMLITVVMLMA
+1687 TFWVTMLITVVVLMA

-1717 LSDKIRQKSLKKVH
+1717 LSDKIRQKSLKKIH
-1731 SRVSSDV
+1731 SRASSDV

-1771 IMHKMPQDFAFPLGL
+1771 IMHKLPQDFAFPLGL
-1786 GTKKSQTLH
+1786 GTKKTQALH
-1795 NSVAASVDGM
+1795 NNVSEG
-1805 NNKQQNHTNNSGGT
+1805 NNTSSTKPTANHHNNNNS
-1819 KTNDN
+1819 
-1824 NNTNLRHNQ
+1824 NTNQ
-1833 NNQIHSSMADI
+1833 NHSSMADI
-1844 RHDGRASGE
+1844 TGGELNGGPNGGLGGGDRRATGETVRGSG
-1853 RYQGSASTDELSP
+1853 GSSDLSP

>member
-1 MPGTRKG
+1 MGTK
-8 SEAGQRTRQRP
+8 T
-19 DTLELGVLSA
+19 
-29 DIRQQ
+29 
-34 QQQREQERE
+34 
-43 LEQEQ
+43 
-48 EQQEPD
+48 
-54 IEHWSAAAAQPTAA
+54 
-68 TTRRSRWF
+68 
-76 NFASKSRRRRL
+76 
-87 LRCEEEQMQLA
+87 
-98 VEPEHEHDLEQQQ
+98 
-111 VRLAQPEITN
+111 
-121 IGNSTLTIASPAAT
+121 
-135 HIKPAVPSSAT
+135 
-146 ASSHLADSFYSL
+146 
-158 ANADAG
+158 
-164 DEPKAAIDVE
+164 
-174 QQYKE
+174 
-179 QPPSKPRLSVLQR
+179 
-192 FASWRRSAPDSLPSR
+192 
-207 RHSRLQSGDLGSQPQ
+207 QPQ
-222 LSASAS
+222 LAKE
-228 ARNLRRL
+228 
-235 SQMRRRRSS
+235 
-244 YYFSDNERRIRANDK
+244 NERRIRANDK
-259 DFNSQFKY
+259 EFNAQFKY

-277 TLLTFLPFNLLEQ
+277 SLFTFLPFNLLEQ

-366 SDVQVGDVIRLDNN
+366 SEVQVGDVIRLDNN

-385 DIMLL
+385 DTLL
-390 TTSEPNGLCF
+390 LSTSEPNGLCF

-411 LKAKQCLIETTEL
+411 LKAKQCLTETIEL
-424 GEQHDLLWNFN
+424 GDRHDSLWNFN

-450 EGTLMWKNQ
+450 DGTLIWRGQ
-459 RFALDND
+459 RFALDNE

-530 ALGCAIW
+530 AIGCAIW
-537 EGLIGQHFQLYLPWE
+537 EGFIGQHFQLYLPWE
-552 HIIPQEMVAS
+552 HIIPKDYIPT

-608 YYART
+608 YYAPT
-613 QTYAKARTTTLNEE
+613 KTYAKARTTTLNEE

-652 SINGRTY
+652 SINGRSY

-674 EQTLFQTCN
+674 E
-683 SNNSKSSKS
+683 
-692 SSNSKSSSGVNKRSS
+692 
-707 SSASTAA
+707 
-714 TPTAPPTILVH
+714 
-725 TAEVHAKKS
+725 
-734 ALLVT
+734 AL
-739 QDGGT
+739 Q
-744 QLAHSP
+744 S
-750 EELCGRIA
+750 
-758 SEQATPAISTMENPL
+758 
-773 ARKQVHYLSPSRS
+773 
-786 VANEDDVDD
+786 
-795 PGGSKEDPG
+795 
-804 SRSPSASPS
+804 
-813 ASSGLG
+813 
-819 ACFTR
+819 
-824 SGQRMRRQLS
+824 
-834 GGLSTSCASG
+834 
-844 SVSGDK
+844 
-850 VIILHDNQPEHEHHH
+850 
-865 QQQQQQQQQKQQH
+865 
-878 EQQTNRKLVK
+878 
-888 FNLTP
+888 
-893 SASSATECETSAI
+893 
-906 DSDSGCC
+906 
-913 APFRPHHHSHRNSE
+913 
-927 RNNSSRRN
+927 
-935 SNCNSNSSTN
+935 
-945 TNTNTNTNNNN
+945 
-956 SSSSTTTTTTTTNA
+956 
-970 HHRYLSTHRFATN
+970 
-983 WSSSHQKVHMLEPVD
+983 VD

-1005 EVDFRWYDRTLLD
+1005 ESEFRWYDRTLLD
-1018 AVRSDEEHSQNFFR
+1018 AVRSDEEHSHVFFR

-1040 MAETVDGR
+1040 MAETVNGK

-1075 TPNSITIEVMGRI
+1075 TPNSITIEVMGKM
-1088 EEYELLHILDF
+1088 EEYELLNILDF
-1099 NNVRKRMSVILRRG
+1099 NNIRKRMSVILRRG
-1113 NSVVLYCKGADNVIY
+1113 DSVVLYCKGADNVIY
-1128 DRLHSGQ
+1128 DRLHGGQ

-1145 LNKFAGEGLRTLVLA
+1145 LNKFASEGLRTLALA
-1160 ERRLSEQYYNDWRS
+1160 ERRLTQQYYNDWRL

-1187 SKLNAVYEEVES
+1187 QKLNEIYEEIES
-1199 GMQLLGVTAIED
+1199 DMQLVGVTAIED

-1223 LQNAG
+1223 LQSAG

-1251 LTDEL
+1251 LTDDL
-1256 VDVFIV
+1256 ADVFIV

-1277 KESIKIFD
+1277 KESIKIYN
-1285 RFRPGGTEAMNH
+1285 RFRPGGIDGFDQ
-1297 FNSDSSMDPMSVA
+1297 FNSDSNMDPVSVT
-1310 MTQTSAFMQDANGST
+1310 MTHTSDFMQETNLPPT
-1325 MPPPP
+1325 PPPPP

-1335 TFRWDAKIKDNKGG
+1335 TFRWDDKIKDNKGG
-1349 PDSAECNDI
+1349 PDSAECNDL
-1358 FGDPEKNSDGRR
+1358 FGDEKRSDDGGC
-1370 TAPSVIVDENTGF
+1370 ASIVMDENTGF

-1393 HCLSPELESKFL
+1393 HCLSPELETKFL
-1405 DIASQCKAVICC
+1405 DIASNCKAVICC

-1475 AIAQF
+1475 SIAQF
-1480 CHLERLLLVHGRW
+1480 RYLERLLLVHGRW

-1562 SVEYPRLYTPG
+1562 SVEFPRLYTPG

-1594 SLILFLIPYGVYKDG
+1594 SLVLFLIPYGVYKDG
-1609 VSHNGYILSDH
+1609 VSANGYIVSDH

-1627 ATILIVDNTAQIA
+1627 ATILIVDNTAQIS

-1645 WTIVNHITIWG
+1645 WTVVNHVTIWG

-1675 YVGSLTQAIKDL
+1675 YVGSLTQAMKDL
-1687 TFWMTMLITVVMLMA
+1687 TFWVTMLITVMALVA
-1702 PVLAYKFYLLDVHPS
+1702 PVLAYKYYLLDVHPS
-1717 LSDKIRQKSLKKVH
+1717 LSDKIRQKSLKKFH
-1731 SRVSSDV
+1731 SRASSDV
-1738 RRTPSSRRG
+1738 RRTASSRRG

-1771 IMHKMPQDFAFPLGL
+1771 IMHKLPQDFAFPLGL
-1786 GTKKSQTLH
+1786 GTKKTQTLH
-1795 NSVAASVDGM
+1795 NNLNSADGQAA
-1805 NNKQQNHTNNSGGT
+1805 KTNNVSGQHMV
-1819 KTNDN
+1819 N
-1824 NNTNLRHNQ
+1824 NNTNLRRNQ
-1833 NNQIHSSMADI
+1833 NQNHSSMADI
-1844 RHDGRASGE
+1844 TADGRGTGGEGGRGSGS
-1853 RYQGSASTDELSP
+1853 GGTDDMSP

>member
-1 MPGTRKG
+1 MGTK
-8 SEAGQRTRQRP
+8 T
-19 DTLELGVLSA
+19 
-29 DIRQQ
+29 
-34 QQQREQERE
+34 
-43 LEQEQ
+43 
-48 EQQEPD
+48 
-54 IEHWSAAAAQPTAA
+54 
-68 TTRRSRWF
+68 
-76 NFASKSRRRRL
+76 
-87 LRCEEEQMQLA
+87 
-98 VEPEHEHDLEQQQ
+98 
-111 VRLAQPEITN
+111 
-121 IGNSTLTIASPAAT
+121 
-135 HIKPAVPSSAT
+135 
-146 ASSHLADSFYSL
+146 
-158 ANADAG
+158 
-164 DEPKAAIDVE
+164 
-174 QQYKE
+174 
-179 QPPSKPRLSVLQR
+179 
-192 FASWRRSAPDSLPSR
+192 
-207 RHSRLQSGDLGSQPQ
+207 QPQ
-222 LSASAS
+222 LAKE
-228 ARNLRRL
+228 
-235 SQMRRRRSS
+235 
-244 YYFSDNERRIRANDK
+244 NERRIRANDK
-259 DFNSQFKY
+259 EFNAQFKY

-277 TLLTFLPFNLLEQ
+277 SLFTFLPFNLLEQ

-342 LSDSQVNNRKSKTL
+342 ISDSQVNNRKSKTL

-366 SDVQVGDVIRLDNN
+366 SEVQVGDVIRLDNN

-385 DIMLL
+385 DTLL
-390 TTSEPNGLCF
+390 LSTSEPNGLCF

-411 LKAKQCLIETTEL
+411 LKAKQCLTETIEL
-424 GEQHDLLWNFN
+424 GDRHDLLWNFN

-450 EGTLMWKNQ
+450 DGTLIWRGQ
-459 RFALDND
+459 RFALDNE

-530 ALGCAIW
+530 AIGCAIW

-552 HIIPQEMVAS
+552 HIIPKDYIPT

-595 FAQSFL
+595 FVQSFL

-608 YYART
+608 YYPT
-613 QTYAKARTTTLNEE
+613 TNTYAKARTTTLNEE

-652 SINGRTY
+652 SINGRSY
-659 GDVIDLRTGELIEIT
+659 GDVIDLRTGELVEIT
-674 EQTLFQTCN
+674 EQQTIFQN
-683 SNNSKSSKS
+683 SNTNNRPSP
-692 SSNSKSSSGVNKRSS
+692 SSGAIV
-707 SSASTAA
+707 
-714 TPTAPPTILVH
+714 APPAAPPPIILVH
-725 TAEVHAKKS
+725 KAEVHAKKTSMVVTSSGEAQVLPDRPRSDLERS
-734 ALLVT
+734 APPM
-739 QDGGT
+739 D
-744 QLAHSP
+744 
-750 EELCGRIA
+750 A
-758 SEQATPAISTMENPL
+758 SEKRPGLKHVRYSA
-773 ARKQVHYLSPSRS
+773 PSRS
-786 VANEDDVDD
+786 QDEDAGRLSPRLGGCGGLSPPVGNEERRIS
-795 PGGSKEDPG
+795 GGFK
-804 SRSPSASPS
+804 
-813 ASSGLG
+813 
-819 ACFTR
+819 R
-824 SGQRMRRQLS
+824 SGAGCMQRQLS
-834 GGLSTSCASG
+834 RTSSC
-844 SVSGDK
+844 DK
-850 VIILHDNQPEHEHHH
+850 ALQ
-865 QQQQQQQQQKQQH
+865 
-878 EQQTNRKLVK
+878 
-888 FNLTP
+888 
-893 SASSATECETSAI
+893 S
-906 DSDSGCC
+906 
-913 APFRPHHHSHRNSE
+913 
-927 RNNSSRRN
+927 
-935 SNCNSNSSTN
+935 
-945 TNTNTNTNNNN
+945 
-956 SSSSTTTTTTTTNA
+956 
-970 HHRYLSTHRFATN
+970 
-983 WSSSHQKVHMLEPVD
+983 VD

-1005 EVDFRWYDRTLLD
+1005 ESDFRWYDRTLLD
-1018 AVRSDEEHSQNFFR
+1018 AVRSDEEHSHVFFR

-1040 MAETVDGR
+1040 MAETVDGK

-1075 TPNSITIEVMGRI
+1075 TPNSITIEVMGQT
-1088 EEYELLHILDF
+1088 EEYELLNILDF

-1113 NSVVLYCKGADNVIY
+1113 DSMVLYCKGADNVIY
-1128 DRLHSGQ
+1128 DRLHGGQ

-1145 LNKFAGEGLRTLVLA
+1145 LNKFAGEGLRTLALA
-1160 ERRLSEQYYNDWRS
+1160 ERRLTEQYYNDWRS

-1187 SKLNAVYEEVES
+1187 QKLNAIYEEIES
-1199 GMQLLGVTAIED
+1199 EMQLVGVTAIED

-1256 VDVFIV
+1256 ADVFIV

-1277 KESIKIFD
+1277 KESIKIYN
-1285 RFRPGGTEAMNH
+1285 RFRPGG
-1297 FNSDSSMDPMSVA
+1297 FDPFDRLNSDSNMDPLSVT
-1310 MTQTSAFMQDANGST
+1310 MTQTSAFMQETNLPPT
-1325 MPPPP
+1325 PPPPP

-1335 TFRWDAKIKDNKGG
+1335 TF
-1349 PDSAECNDI
+1349 SAECNDL
-1358 FGDPEKNSDGRR
+1358 FGDEKGSEDGG
-1370 TAPSVIVDENTGF
+1370 TASIVVDENTGF

-1393 HCLSPELESKFL
+1393 HCLSPELENKFL

-1475 AIAQF
+1475 SIAQF
-1480 CHLERLLLVHGRW
+1480 RYLERLLLVHGRW

-1562 SVEYPRLYTPG
+1562 SLEFPRLYTPG

-1594 SLILFLIPYGVYKDG
+1594 SLVLFLIPYGVYKDG
-1609 VSHNGYILSDH
+1609 VSANGFIVSDH

-1627 ATILIVDNTAQIA
+1627 ATILIVDNTAQIS

-1645 WTIVNHITIWG
+1645 WTVVNHVTIWG
-1656 SLIWYFVLDYFYNY
+1656 SLVWYFVLDYFYNY

-1675 YVGSLTQAIKDL
+1675 YVGSLTQAMKDL
-1687 TFWMTMLITVVMLMA
+1687 TFWVTMLITVMTLVA

-1717 LSDKIRQKSLKKVH
+1717 LSDKIRQKSLKKIH
-1731 SRVSSDV
+1731 SRASSDV
-1738 RRTPSSRRG
+1738 RRTASSRRG

-1771 IMHKMPQDFAFPLGL
+1771 IMHKLPQDFAFPLGL
-1786 GTKKSQTLH
+1786 GTKKTQVLH
-1795 NSVAASVDGM
+1795 NNLNSADGPNSKS
-1805 NNKQQNHTNNSGGT
+1805 NNVTGQHMV
-1819 KTNDN
+1819 N
-1824 NNTNLRHNQ
+1824 NNTNMRQNQ
-1833 NNQIHSSMADI
+1833 NQNHSSMADI
-1844 RHDGRASGE
+1844 TADGRDIGGDDGRGSG
-1853 RYQGSASTDELSP
+1853 GSDDMSP

>member
-1 MPGTRKG
+1 MIGGRRC
-8 SEAGQRTRQRP
+8 SEAARRLRQRP
-19 DTLELGVLSA
+19 DQLELAVMERQEDEEVDYRIAA
-29 DIRQQ
+29 D
-34 QQQREQERE
+34 EGGKA
-43 LEQEQ
+43 
-48 EQQEPD
+48 D
-54 IEHWSAAAAQPTAA
+54 TTAPG
-68 TTRRSRWF
+68 RRTRWF
-76 NFASKSRRRRL
+76 QFARSSKNRRKRLHCEDDGGEGENSVEETGRR
-87 LRCEEEQMQLA
+87 A
-98 VEPEHEHDLEQQQ
+98 
-111 VRLAQPEITN
+111 RLAQPEGMN
-121 IGNSTLTIASPAAT
+121 IGSSTQTIATPLMT
-135 HIKPAVPSSAT
+135 G
-146 ASSHLADSFYSL
+146 DSFYSL
-158 ANADAG
+158 ATG
-164 DEPKAAIDVE
+164 AANPSVAKSEDLD
-174 QQYKE
+174 QYK
-179 QPPSKPRLSVLQR
+179 QRDPSVVSETK
-192 FASWRRSAPDSLPSR
+192 
-207 RHSRLQSGDLGSQPQ
+207 
-222 LSASAS
+222 S
-228 ARNLRRL
+228 ARSMRRL

-259 DFNSQFKY
+259 EFNSQFKY

-277 TLLTFLPFNLLEQ
+277 SIFTFLPFNLLEQ

-366 SDVQVGDVIRLDNN
+366 SEVQVGDVIRLDNN

-385 DIMLL
+385 DILL
-390 TTSEPNGLCF
+390 LSTSEPNGLCF

-411 LKAKQCLIETTEL
+411 LKAKQCLTETIEL
-424 GEQHDLLWNFN
+424 GDRNDSLWNFN

-450 EGTLMWKNQ
+450 DGTLMWRGQ
-459 RFALDND
+459 RFALDNE

-530 ALGCAIW
+530 AIGCSVW
-537 EGLIGQHFQLYLPWE
+537 EGFIGQHFQAYLPWE
-552 HIIPQEMVAS
+552 HIIPKDYIPT

-595 FAQSFL
+595 FVQSFL

-608 YYART
+608 YYAT
-613 QTYAKARTTTLNEE
+613 TNTYAKARTTTLNEE

-674 EQTLFQTCN
+674 EQQTIFQN
-683 SNNSKSSKS
+683 SNT
-692 SSNSKSSSGVNKRSS
+692 GPPVGG
-707 SSASTAA
+707 AA
-714 TPTAPPTILVH
+714 TKAASAQSPPIILVH
-725 TAEVHAKKS
+725 KAEVHAKKS
-734 ALLVT
+734 SVVVT
-739 QDGGT
+739 VSGETEPIQ
-744 QLAHSP
+744 S
-750 EELCGRIA
+750 R
-758 SEQATPAISTMENPL
+758 SEFS
-773 ARKQVHYLSPSRS
+773 RKHVRYSAPSRS
-786 VANEDDVDD
+786 QEDD
-795 PGGSKEDPG
+795 PGGLAPKT
-804 SRSPSASPS
+804 
-813 ASSGLG
+813 SSGLSPASWHEDQRRSSLG
-819 ACFTR
+819 AGLGGCFKR
-824 SGQRMRRQLS
+824 SGPVRQLS
-834 GGLSTSCASG
+834 RTSSC
-844 SVSGDK
+844 DK
-850 VIILHDNQPEHEHHH
+850 VKILHASETETTEIVTETQDTTHSQMHPAQAQNHRKQLLKLRFKKAPSAVDEGDWSTTNHHQHHSHQFVHHH
-865 QQQQQQQQQKQQH
+865 Q
-878 EQQTNRKLVK
+878 
-888 FNLTP
+888 
-893 SASSATECETSAI
+893 
-906 DSDSGCC
+906 
-913 APFRPHHHSHRNSE
+913 
-927 RNNSSRRN
+927 
-935 SNCNSNSSTN
+935 
-945 TNTNTNTNNNN
+945 
-956 SSSSTTTTTTTTNA
+956 NA
-970 HHRYLSTHRFATN
+970 FATN
-983 WSSSHQKVHMLEPVD
+983 WSSSPQRVHAIQSVD

-1005 EVDFRWYDRTLLD
+1005 ESDFRWYDRTLLD
-1018 AVRSDEEHSQNFFR
+1018 AVRSDEEHSHVFFR

-1040 MAETVDGR
+1040 MAETVEGK

-1075 TPNSITIEVMGRI
+1075 TPNSITIEVMGNT
-1088 EEYELLHILDF
+1088 EEYELLNILDF

-1113 NSVVLYCKGADNVIY
+1113 DSVVLYCKGADNVIY
-1128 DRLHSGQ
+1128 DRLHGGQ

-1160 ERRLSEQYYNDWRS
+1160 ERRLTEQYYNDWRM
-1174 RQQEAALSMDSRE
+1174 RQQEAALSLDSRE
-1187 SKLNAVYEEVES
+1187 QRLNAIYEEIES
-1199 GMQLLGVTAIED
+1199 EMQLVGVTAIED

-1256 VDVFIV
+1256 ADVFIV

-1277 KESIKIFD
+1277 KESIKIYN
-1285 RFRPGGTEAMNH
+1285 RFRPGGSEGLERL
-1297 FNSDSSMDPMSVA
+1297 NSDSTIDPMSVA
-1310 MTQTSAFMQDANGST
+1310 ITQTSAFMQDTNLPPT
-1325 MPPPP
+1325 PPPPP

-1335 TFRWDAKIKDNKGG
+1335 TFRWDDKIKDNKGG
-1349 PDSAECNDI
+1349 PDSAEYNDL
-1358 FGDPEKNSDGRR
+1358 FGDEKKSEGGG
-1370 TAPSVIVDENTGF
+1370 TASIMIDENTGF

-1393 HCLSPELESKFL
+1393 HCLSPELENKFL

-1480 CHLERLLLVHGRW
+1480 RYLERLLLVHGRW

-1562 SVEYPRLYTPG
+1562 SLEFPRLYTPG

-1609 VSHNGYILSDH
+1609 VSQHGFIVSDH

-1627 ATILIVDNTAQIA
+1627 ATILIVDNTAQIS

-1645 WTIVNHITIWG
+1645 WTVVNHVTIWG
-1656 SLIWYFVLDYFYNY
+1656 SLVWYFVLDYFYNY

-1675 YVGSLTQAIKDL
+1675 YVGSLTQAMKDM
-1687 TFWMTMLITVVMLMA
+1687 TFWFTMLITVMMLVS

-1717 LSDKIRQKSLKKVH
+1717 LSDKIRQKSLKKIH
-1731 SRVSSDV
+1731 SRASSNV
-1738 RRTPSSRRG
+1738 RRTASSRRG

-1771 IMHKMPQDFAFPLGL
+1771 IMHKLPQDFAFPLGL
-1786 GTKKSQTLH
+1786 GTKKTQALH
-1795 NSVAASVDGM
+1795 NNLSSADG
-1805 NNKQQNHTNNSGGT
+1805 TT
-1819 KTNDN
+1819 VKTNHHSGQHMANN

-1833 NNQIHSSMADI
+1833 NQNQNHSSMADI
-1844 RHDGRASGE
+1844 TGDGRSSGVDGG
-1853 RYQGSASTDELSP
+1853 RGSGGSEDMSP

>member
-1 MPGTRKG
+1 MQGVRRESG
-8 SEAGQRTRQRP
+8 RQRP
-19 DTLELGVLSA
+19 DTLELSVLGQNDA
-29 DIRQQ
+29 TKQQQQKQELEQQ
-34 QQQREQERE
+34 QQQLPQAM
-43 LEQEQ
+43 QT
-48 EQQEPD
+48 
-54 IEHWSAAAAQPTAA
+54 AAA
-68 TTRRSRWF
+68 TRRSRWF
-76 NFASKSRRRRL
+76 HFARKSRSRRRL
-87 LRCEEEQMQLA
+87 CGEEEQLQLA
-98 VEPEHEHDLEQQQ
+98 LEAQTDAEDEETAAATAAAAQQ
-111 VRLAQPEITN
+111 VRLAQPETMN
-121 IGNSTLTIASPAAT
+121 IGNSMLTINTPKTATTTSTNASDNGRD
-135 HIKPAVPSSAT
+135 
-146 ASSHLADSFYSL
+146 DSFYSL
-158 ANADAG
+158 VNASTSAQ
-164 DEPKAAIDVE
+164 AAAADNSHSNAPTTVVAVDVE

-179 QPPSKPRLSVLQR
+179 QPQLVGKPRLSMLQR
-192 FASWRRSAPDSLPSR
+192 WASWRRSAPDSLPSR
-207 RHSRLQSGDLGSQPQ
+207 RRNPSQVDQ
-222 LSASAS
+222 LEQQQVSASAS
-228 ARNLRRL
+228 ARNLRRV
-235 SQMRRRRSS
+235 SQLRRRRSS

-277 TLLTFLPFNLLEQ
+277 SLLTFLPFNLLEQ

-356 RNGKLVEAKW
+356 RNGKLIEAKW
-366 SDVQVGDVIRLDNN
+366 SEVQVGDVIRLDNN

-385 DIMLL
+385 DILLL

-411 LKAKQCLIETTEL
+411 LKAKQCLMETTEL
-424 GEQHDLLWNFN
+424 GDQHDLLWNFN

-450 EGTLMWKNQ
+450 EGTLIWKNQ

-476 NTQWCYGVVVFAGVD
+476 NTQWCYGLVVFAGVD

-530 ALGCAIW
+530 AIGCAVW

-595 FAQSFL
+595 FVQSFL

-613 QTYAKARTTTLNEE
+613 HTYAKARTTTLNEE

-659 GDVIDLRTGELIEIT
+659 GDVIDLRTGELIDIND
-674 EQTLFQTCN
+674 QQAIFQTSSSSNCASSN
-683 SNNSKSSKS
+683 SNN
-692 SSNSKSSSGVNKRSS
+692 NS
-707 SSASTAA
+707 SSAGSSSKPVAVV
-714 TPTAPPTILVH
+714 TPTPPTILVH
-725 TAEVHAKKS
+725 AAEVHGRRKS
-734 ALLVT
+734 AVLVT
-739 QDGGT
+739 TAGGT
-744 QLAHSP
+744 QLASNATQ
-750 EELCGRIA
+750 LQGRIA
-758 SEQATPAISTMENPL
+758 AAEQLLQTVENPL
-773 ARKQVHYLSPSRS
+773 ATATQQQQQRKQVHYLSPSRS
-786 VANEDDVDD
+786 NSNEDELDD
-795 PGGSKEDPG
+795 PGGATTTASNSGGRSSRG
-804 SRSPSASPS
+804 SGGS
-813 ASSGLG
+813 LG

-824 SGQRMRRQLS
+824 GSGARMRRQLS
-834 GGLSTSCASG
+834 SLSNCSS
-844 SVSGDK
+844 SGDK
-850 VIILHDNQPEHEHHH
+850 VIILHDQQLEQLEQFEQPEQLEQQQHEHEH
-865 QQQQQQQQQKQQH
+865 
-878 EQQTNRKLVK
+878 EQTHQTNRKLRQ
-888 FNLTP
+888 FHA
-893 SASSATECETSAI
+893 SCSSSATATAI
-906 DSDSGCC
+906 DSGCC
-913 APFRPHHHSHRNSE
+913 APFRCHN
-927 RNNSSRRN
+927 NNSNSRLPTTAAAT
-935 SNCNSNSSTN
+935 CNSNR
-945 TNTNTNTNNNN
+945 N
-956 SSSSTTTTTTTTNA
+956 SSA
-970 HHRYLSTHRFATN
+970 QQRYLSTHRFATN
-983 WSSSHQKVHMLEPVD
+983 WSSSHQKVHIVEPID

-1005 EVDFRWYDRTLLD
+1005 EADFRWYDRTLLD
-1018 AVRSDEEHSQNFFR
+1018 AVRSDEEHAHNFFR

-1075 TPNSITIEVMGRI
+1075 TPNSITIEVMGRL

-1128 DRLHSGQ
+1128 DRLHGGQ

-1160 ERRLSEQYYNDWRS
+1160 ERRLTEEYYNDWRV
-1174 RQQEAALSMDSRE
+1174 RQTEAALSMDSRE
-1187 SKLNAVYEEVES
+1187 QKLNAMYEEIES
-1199 GMQLLGVTAIED
+1199 DMQLVGVTAIED

-1262 DGNSVEEVEKQLRQF
+1262 DGSSVEEVEKQLRQF

-1285 RFRPGGTEAMNH
+1285 RFRPGGTEAMNQLH
-1297 FNSDSSMDPMSVA
+1297 SESSMDPMNVT
-1310 MTQTSAFMQDANGST
+1310 MTQTSAFMQDTNGS
-1325 MPPPP
+1325 PIPQPPP

-1349 PDSAECNDI
+1349 PDSAECNDL
-1358 FGDPEKNSDGRR
+1358 FGDAEKSDDGRR
-1370 TAPSVIVDENTGF
+1370 TAPSIVVDETTGF

-1480 CHLERLLLVHGRW
+1480 CYLERLLLVHGRW

-1645 WTIVNHITIWG
+1645 WTIVNHVTIWG

-1675 YVGSLTQAIKDL
+1675 YVGSLTQAIKDVS
-1687 TFWMTMLITVVMLMA
+1687 FWVTMLITVVMLMA

-1717 LSDKIRQKSLKKVH
+1717 LSDKIRQKSLKKMH

-1771 IMHKMPQDFAFPLGL
+1771 IMHKLPQDFAFPLGL
-1786 GTKKSQTLH
+1786 GTKKTQALH
-1795 NSVAASVDGM
+1795 NNIGSADG
-1805 NNKQQNHTNNSGGT
+1805 KQAPPGGGPNHHHHPHPHHHHNNSHNHSQG
-1819 KTNDN
+1819 NNINNNNN

-1833 NNQIHSSMADI
+1833 NNQQQIHSSMADI
-1844 RHDGRASGE
+1844 RGDGRGSGDT
-1853 RYQGSASTDELSP
+1853 RRSSDAGTDDMSP

>member
-1 MPGTRKG
+1 MIGGGKRC
-8 SEAGQRTRQRP
+8 SEAARRLRQRP
-19 DTLELGVLSA
+19 DTLELAVL
-29 DIRQQ
+29 DG
-34 QQQREQERE
+34 QRAEKQEDD
-43 LEQEQ
+43 QTPSGAIG
-48 EQQEPD
+48 EP
-54 IEHWSAAAAQPTAA
+54 AVTASTSSSTKKA
-68 TTRRSRWF
+68 CWFQFARSSRNRR
-76 NFASKSRRRRL
+76 KRL
-87 LRCEEEQMQLA
+87 HCEEDEEETENGRKA
-98 VEPEHEHDLEQQQ
+98 C
-111 VRLAQPEITN
+111 LAQPEGMN
-121 IGNSTLTIASPAAT
+121 IGSSTQTIATPLM
-135 HIKPAVPSSAT
+135 IG
-146 ASSHLADSFYSL
+146 DSFYSL
-158 ANADAG
+158 ATEAPNPTG
-164 DEPKAAIDVE
+164 DPKQDDQE
-174 QQYKE
+174 QYK
-179 QPPSKPRLSVLQR
+179 QRDPSVVSESKST
-192 FASWRRSAPDSLPSR
+192 RS
-207 RHSRLQSGDLGSQPQ
+207 
-222 LSASAS
+222 
-228 ARNLRRL
+228 LRRL
-235 SQMRRRRSS
+235 SQLRRRRSS
-244 YYFSDNERRIRANDK
+244 YYFSENERRIRANDK
-259 DFNSQFKY
+259 EFNLQYKY

-277 TLLTFLPFNLLEQ
+277 SVFTFLPFNLLEQ

-356 RNGKLVEAKW
+356 RNGKLVDAKW
-366 SDVQVGDVIRLDNN
+366 SEVQVGDVIRLDNN

-385 DIMLL
+385 DILLL

-411 LKAKQCLIETTEL
+411 LKAKQCLTETIEL
-424 GEQHDLLWNFN
+424 GDHHDALWNFN
-435 GEIICERPNNLLNKF
+435 GEILCERPNNLLNKF
-450 EGTLMWKNQ
+450 DGTLIWRNQ
-459 RFALDND
+459 RFALDNE

-516 IGIVLFLVSICALF
+516 IGIVLFLVAICALF
-530 ALGCAIW
+530 AVGCAIW
-537 EGLIGQHFQLYLPWE
+537 EGLIGQHFQVYLPWE
-552 HIIPQEMVAS
+552 HIIPKDYIPS

-595 FAQSFL
+595 FIQSFL

-613 QTYAKARTTTLNEE
+613 NTYAKARTTTLNEE

-659 GDVIDLRTGELIEIT
+659 GDVIDLRTGEPIEVT
-674 EQTLFQTCN
+674 E
-683 SNNSKSSKS
+683 
-692 SSNSKSSSGVNKRSS
+692 
-707 SSASTAA
+707 
-714 TPTAPPTILVH
+714 
-725 TAEVHAKKS
+725 
-734 ALLVT
+734 AL
-739 QDGGT
+739 Q
-744 QLAHSP
+744 
-750 EELCGRIA
+750 C
-758 SEQATPAISTMENPL
+758 
-773 ARKQVHYLSPSRS
+773 
-786 VANEDDVDD
+786 
-795 PGGSKEDPG
+795 
-804 SRSPSASPS
+804 
-813 ASSGLG
+813 
-819 ACFTR
+819 
-824 SGQRMRRQLS
+824 
-834 GGLSTSCASG
+834 
-844 SVSGDK
+844 
-850 VIILHDNQPEHEHHH
+850 
-865 QQQQQQQQQKQQH
+865 
-878 EQQTNRKLVK
+878 
-888 FNLTP
+888 
-893 SASSATECETSAI
+893 
-906 DSDSGCC
+906 
-913 APFRPHHHSHRNSE
+913 
-927 RNNSSRRN
+927 
-935 SNCNSNSSTN
+935 
-945 TNTNTNTNNNN
+945 
-956 SSSSTTTTTTTTNA
+956 
-970 HHRYLSTHRFATN
+970 
-983 WSSSHQKVHMLEPVD
+983 VD

-1005 EVDFRWYDRTLLD
+1005 ESDFRWYDRTLLD
-1018 AVRSDEEHSQNFFR
+1018 AVRSNEEHSHVFFR

-1040 MAETVDGR
+1040 MAETVEGK

-1062 SAARNFGFVFRTR
+1062 AAARNFGFVFRSR
-1075 TPNSITIEVMGRI
+1075 TPNSITIEVMGRK
-1088 EEYELLHILDF
+1088 EEYELLNILDF

-1113 NSVVLYCKGADNVIY
+1113 NTVVLYCKGADNVIY
-1128 DRLHSGQ
+1128 DRLHGGQ

-1160 ERRLSEQYYNDWRS
+1160 ERRLTEQYYKIWRT
-1174 RQQEAALSMDSRE
+1174 RQQEAALAMDSRE
-1187 SKLNAVYEEVES
+1187 ERLNEIYEEIES
-1199 GMQLLGVTAIED
+1199 DMQLVGVTAIED
-1211 KLQDGVPKSIAN
+1211 KLQDGVPKAIAN
-1223 LQNAG
+1223 LQSAG

-1256 VDVFIV
+1256 ADVFIV

-1277 KESIKIFD
+1277 KESIKIYN
-1285 RFRPGGTEAMNH
+1285 RFRPGGTEALY
-1297 FNSDSSMDPMSVA
+1297 NSDSNMDPLSVT
-1310 MTQTSAFMQDANGST
+1310 MTQTSVFMHESSSPPT
-1325 MPPPP
+1325 PPPPP

-1335 TFRWDAKIKDNKGG
+1335 TFRWDDKNKDKKGG
-1349 PDSAECNDI
+1349 PDSAECNDL
-1358 FGDPEKNSDGRR
+1358 FGDEKRSLDDG
-1370 TAPSVIVDENTGF
+1370 AASIVIDETTGF

-1393 HCLSPELESKFL
+1393 HCLSPELEIKFL

-1480 CHLERLLLVHGRW
+1480 RYLERLLLVHGRW

-1548 LALGVFEQDVSDKN
+1548 LSLGIFEQDVSDKN
-1562 SVEYPRLYTPG
+1562 SLEYPRLYTPG
-1573 LKSELFNIREFIY
+1573 LRSELFNIREFIY

-1594 SLILFLIPYGVYKDG
+1594 SLVLFLIPYGVYKDG
-1609 VSHNGYILSDH
+1609 VSQNGYILSDH

-1627 ATILIVDNTAQIA
+1627 ATILIVDNTAQIS

-1656 SLIWYFVLDYFYNY
+1656 SLVWYFVLDYFYNY

-1687 TFWMTMLITVVMLMA
+1687 TFWMTMLITVMVLVA
-1702 PVLAYKFYLLDVHPS
+1702 PVLAYKYYLLDVHPS
-1717 LSDKIRQKSLKKVH
+1717 LSDKIRQKSLKKIH
-1731 SRVSSDV
+1731 SRASSDV

-1786 GTKKSQTLH
+1786 GTKKTQALH
-1795 NSVAASVDGM
+1795 NNLASADQT
-1805 NNKQQNHTNNSGGT
+1805 KASNSSGHHMG
-1819 KTNDN
+1819 NN
-1824 NNTNLRHNQ
+1824 NNTNQRHNQ
-1833 NNQIHSSMADI
+1833 NQNHSSMADI
-1844 RHDGRASGE
+1844 SAEGRAADAGGSG
-1853 RYQGSASTDELSP
+1853 ANDDISP

>member
-1 MPGTRKG
+1 MIGSRRC
-8 SEAGQRTRQRP
+8 SEAARRLRQRP
-19 DTLELGVLSA
+19 DRLELAVMARPEEEDEEEANRTGA
-29 DIRQQ
+29 
-34 QQQREQERE
+34 
-43 LEQEQ
+43 
-48 EQQEPD
+48 
-54 IEHWSAAAAQPTAA
+54 TAA
-68 TTRRSRWF
+68 GNGNATSSATSKRTRWF
-76 NFASKSRRRRL
+76 QFARSSKNRRKRLHCEDEGEDENEDRGAKEPSRRA
-87 LRCEEEQMQLA
+87 C
-98 VEPEHEHDLEQQQ
+98 
-111 VRLAQPEITN
+111 LAQPEGMQ
-121 IGNSTLTIASPAAT
+121 IGSSTQTIATPLMT
-135 HIKPAVPSSAT
+135 G
-146 ASSHLADSFYSL
+146 DSFYSL
-158 ANADAG
+158 ATGTANPSVAKSEDLA
-164 DEPKAAIDVE
+164 
-174 QQYKE
+174 QYK
-179 QPPSKPRLSVLQR
+179 QRHPSEVSDT
-192 FASWRRSAPDSLPSR
+192 RSARS
-207 RHSRLQSGDLGSQPQ
+207 
-222 LSASAS
+222 
-228 ARNLRRL
+228 LRRL
-235 SQMRRRRSS
+235 SQIRRRRSS

-259 DFNSQFKY
+259 EFNSQFKY

-277 TLLTFLPFNLLEQ
+277 SLFTFLPFNLLEQ

-356 RNGKLVEAKW
+356 RNGKLVDAKW
-366 SDVQVGDVIRLDNN
+366 SEVQVGDVIRLDNN

-385 DIMLL
+385 DILL
-390 TTSEPNGLCF
+390 LSTSEPNGLCF

-411 LKAKQCLIETTEL
+411 LKAKQCLTETIEL
-424 GEQHDLLWNFN
+424 ADRHDFLWNFN

-450 EGTLMWKNQ
+450 DGTLIWRGQ
-459 RFALDND
+459 RFALDNE

-516 IGIVLFLVSICALF
+516 IGIVLFLVSICAFF
-530 ALGCAIW
+530 AIGCAIW
-537 EGLIGQHFQLYLPWE
+537 EGFIGQHFQVYLPWE
-552 HIIPQEMVAS
+552 HIIPKDYIPS

-595 FAQSFL
+595 FVQSFL

-608 YYART
+608 YYAT
-613 QTYAKARTTTLNEE
+613 TNTYAKARTTTLNEE

-674 EQTLFQTCN
+674 EQQTIFQT
-683 SNNSKSSKS
+683 SST
-692 SSNSKSSSGVNKRSS
+692 
-707 SSASTAA
+707 SSAAASGAAPPSVAA
-714 TPTAPPTILVH
+714 TATATAPAPPIILVH

-734 ALLVT
+734 AVVVT
-739 QDGGT
+739 ASGESQSIPARPV
-744 QLAHSP
+744 LEHSAP
-750 EELCGRIA
+750 
-758 SEQATPAISTMENPL
+758 PL
-773 ARKQVHYLSPSRS
+773 DADERRPSRKHVRYSAPSRS
-786 VANEDDVDD
+786 QEDD
-795 PGGSKEDPG
+795 PGDPRG
-804 SRSPSASPS
+804 LSPASCH
-813 ASSGLG
+813 GLG
-819 ACFTR
+819 GCFKRT
-824 SGQRMRRQLS
+824 GPVRQLS
-834 GGLSTSCASG
+834 RTGSC
-844 SVSGDK
+844 DK
-850 VIILHDNQPEHEHHH
+850 VKILHASEPETEFETETEPHKDTMHPQSHQNHHPAPQAQHHRKRLVKLRFKRAPSAECTLSVPEGDSIISHH
-865 QQQQQQQQQKQQH
+865 Q
-878 EQQTNRKLVK
+878 
-888 FNLTP
+888 
-893 SASSATECETSAI
+893 
-906 DSDSGCC
+906 
-913 APFRPHHHSHRNSE
+913 HHSHRQNHQHIQQ
-927 RNNSSRRN
+927 
-935 SNCNSNSSTN
+935 
-945 TNTNTNTNNNN
+945 
-956 SSSSTTTTTTTTNA
+956 NA
-970 HHRYLSTHRFATN
+970 FVTN
-983 WSSSHQKVHMLEPVD
+983 WSSSPQRVHAVQSVD
-998 FSANPHH
+998 FSANPHY
-1005 EVDFRWYDRTLLD
+1005 ESDFRWYDRTLLD
-1018 AVRSDEEHSQNFFR
+1018 AVRSDEEHSHVFFR

-1040 MAETVDGR
+1040 MAETVDGK

-1062 SAARNFGFVFRTR
+1062 SAARNFGFVFRSR
-1075 TPNSITIEVMGRI
+1075 TPNSITIEVMGKT
-1088 EEYELLHILDF
+1088 EEYELLNILDF

-1113 NSVVLYCKGADNVIY
+1113 DSVVLYCKGADNVIY
-1128 DRLHSGQ
+1128 DRLHGGQ

-1160 ERRLSEQYYNDWRS
+1160 ERRLTEQFYNDWRL

-1187 SKLNAVYEEVES
+1187 QKLNAIYEEIES
-1199 GMQLLGVTAIED
+1199 EMQLVGVTAIED

-1256 VDVFIV
+1256 ADVFIV

-1277 KESIKIFD
+1277 KESIKIYN
-1285 RFRPGGTEAMNH
+1285 RFRPGGTEALDRL
-1297 FNSDSSMDPMSVA
+1297 DSGGNMDPLSVT
-1310 MTQTSAFMQDANGST
+1310 MTQTSAFMQDSHLAPT
-1325 MPPPP
+1325 PPPPP

-1335 TFRWDAKIKDNKGG
+1335 TFRWDDKIKDNKGG
-1349 PDSAECNDI
+1349 PDSAECNDL
-1358 FGDPEKNSDGRR
+1358 FGDEKKSVGGG
-1370 TAPSVIVDENTGF
+1370 TASIVIDESTGF

-1393 HCLSPELESKFL
+1393 HCLSPELENKFL

-1480 CHLERLLLVHGRW
+1480 RYLERLLLVHGRW

-1562 SVEYPRLYTPG
+1562 SLEFPRLYSPG

-1609 VSHNGYILSDH
+1609 ISQNGFIVSDH

-1627 ATILIVDNTAQIA
+1627 ATILIVDNTAQIS

-1645 WTIVNHITIWG
+1645 WTVVNHITIWG

-1675 YVGSLTQAIKDL
+1675 YVGSLTQAMKDL
-1687 TFWMTMLITVVMLMA
+1687 TFWFTMLITVMMLVA

-1717 LSDKIRQKSLKKVH
+1717 LSDKIRQKSLKKIH
-1731 SRVSSDV
+1731 SRTSSNV
-1738 RRTPSSRRG
+1738 LRTASSRRG

-1771 IMHKMPQDFAFPLGL
+1771 IMHKLPQDFAFPLGL
-1786 GTKKSQTLH
+1786 GTKKTQALH
-1795 NSVAASVDGM
+1795 NNLNSADGA
-1805 NNKQQNHTNNSGGT
+1805 NSKSNHISGQHMA
-1819 KTNDN
+1819 NN

-1833 NNQIHSSMADI
+1833 NQNHSSMADI
-1844 RHDGRASGE
+1844 SDGGEGGRGSG
-1853 RYQGSASTDELSP
+1853 GTDDLSP

>member
-1 MPGTRKG
+1 MQGVRRESG
-8 SEAGQRTRQRP
+8 RQRP
-19 DTLELGVLSA
+19 DTLELSVLGQNDA
-29 DIRQQ
+29 TKQQQQKQELEQQ
-34 QQQREQERE
+34 QQQLPQAM
-43 LEQEQ
+43 QT
-48 EQQEPD
+48 
-54 IEHWSAAAAQPTAA
+54 AAA
-68 TTRRSRWF
+68 TRRSRWF
-76 NFASKSRRRRL
+76 HFARKSRSRRRL
-87 LRCEEEQMQLA
+87 CGEEEQLQLA
-98 VEPEHEHDLEQQQ
+98 LEAQTDAEDEETAAATAAAAQQ
-111 VRLAQPEITN
+111 VRLAQPETMN
-121 IGNSTLTIASPAAT
+121 IGNSMLTINTPKTATTTSTNASDNGRD
-135 HIKPAVPSSAT
+135 
-146 ASSHLADSFYSL
+146 DSFYSL
-158 ANADAG
+158 VNASTSAQ
-164 DEPKAAIDVE
+164 AAAADNSHSNAPTTVVAVDVE

-179 QPPSKPRLSVLQR
+179 QPQLVGKPRLSMLQR
-192 FASWRRSAPDSLPSR
+192 WASWRRSAPDSLPSR
-207 RHSRLQSGDLGSQPQ
+207 RRNPSQVDQ
-222 LSASAS
+222 LEQQQVSASAS
-228 ARNLRRL
+228 ARNLRRV
-235 SQMRRRRSS
+235 SQLRRRRSS

-277 TLLTFLPFNLLEQ
+277 SLLTFLPFNLLEQ

-356 RNGKLVEAKW
+356 RNGKLIEAKW
-366 SDVQVGDVIRLDNN
+366 SEVQVGDVIRLDNN

-385 DIMLL
+385 DILLL

-411 LKAKQCLIETTEL
+411 LKAKQCLMETTEL
-424 GEQHDLLWNFN
+424 GDQHDLLWNFN

-450 EGTLMWKNQ
+450 EGTLIWKNQ

-476 NTQWCYGVVVFAGVD
+476 NTQWCYGLVVFAGVD

-530 ALGCAIW
+530 AIGCAVW

-595 FAQSFL
+595 FVQSFL

-613 QTYAKARTTTLNEE
+613 HTYAKARTTTLNEE

-659 GDVIDLRTGELIEIT
+659 GDVIDLRTGELIDIND
-674 EQTLFQTCN
+674 QQAIFQTSSSSNCASSN
-683 SNNSKSSKS
+683 SNN
-692 SSNSKSSSGVNKRSS
+692 NS
-707 SSASTAA
+707 SSAGSSSKPVAVV
-714 TPTAPPTILVH
+714 TPTPPTILVH
-725 TAEVHAKKS
+725 AAEVHGRRKS
-734 ALLVT
+734 AVLVT
-739 QDGGT
+739 TAGGT
-744 QLAHSP
+744 QLASNATQ
-750 EELCGRIA
+750 LQGRIA
-758 SEQATPAISTMENPL
+758 AAEQLLQTVENPL
-773 ARKQVHYLSPSRS
+773 ATATQQQQQRKQVHYLSPSRS
-786 VANEDDVDD
+786 NSNEDELDD
-795 PGGSKEDPG
+795 PGGATTTASNSGGRSSRG
-804 SRSPSASPS
+804 SGGS
-813 ASSGLG
+813 LG

-824 SGQRMRRQLS
+824 GSGARMRRQLS
-834 GGLSTSCASG
+834 SLSNCSS
-844 SVSGDK
+844 SGDK
-850 VIILHDNQPEHEHHH
+850 IV
-865 QQQQQQQQQKQQH
+865 
-878 EQQTNRKLVK
+878 
-888 FNLTP
+888 
-893 SASSATECETSAI
+893 
-906 DSDSGCC
+906 
-913 APFRPHHHSHRNSE
+913 
-927 RNNSSRRN
+927 
-935 SNCNSNSSTN
+935 
-945 TNTNTNTNNNN
+945 
-956 SSSSTTTTTTTTNA
+956 
-970 HHRYLSTHRFATN
+970 
-983 WSSSHQKVHMLEPVD
+983 EPID

-1005 EVDFRWYDRTLLD
+1005 EADFRWYDRTLLD
-1018 AVRSDEEHSQNFFR
+1018 AVRSDEEHAHNFFR

-1075 TPNSITIEVMGRI
+1075 TPNSITIEVMGRL

-1128 DRLHSGQ
+1128 DRLHGGQ

-1160 ERRLSEQYYNDWRS
+1160 ERRLTEEYYNDWRV
-1174 RQQEAALSMDSRE
+1174 RQTEAALSMDSRE
-1187 SKLNAVYEEVES
+1187 QKLNAMYEEIES
-1199 GMQLLGVTAIED
+1199 DMQLVGVTAIED

-1262 DGNSVEEVEKQLRQF
+1262 DGSSVEEVEKQLRQF

-1285 RFRPGGTEAMNH
+1285 RFRPGGTEAMNQLH
-1297 FNSDSSMDPMSVA
+1297 SESSMDPMNVT
-1310 MTQTSAFMQDANGST
+1310 MTQTSAFMQDTNGS
-1325 MPPPP
+1325 PIPQPPP

-1349 PDSAECNDI
+1349 PDSAECNDL
-1358 FGDPEKNSDGRR
+1358 FGDAEKSDDGRR
-1370 TAPSVIVDENTGF
+1370 TAPSIVVDETTGF

-1480 CHLERLLLVHGRW
+1480 CYLERLLLVHGRW

-1645 WTIVNHITIWG
+1645 WTIVNHVTIWG

-1675 YVGSLTQAIKDL
+1675 YVGSLTQAIKDVS
-1687 TFWMTMLITVVMLMA
+1687 FWVTMLITVVMLMA

-1717 LSDKIRQKSLKKVH
+1717 LSDKIRQKSLKKMH

-1771 IMHKMPQDFAFPLGL
+1771 IMHKLPQDFAFPLGL
-1786 GTKKSQTLH
+1786 GTKKTQALH
-1795 NSVAASVDGM
+1795 NNIGSADG
-1805 NNKQQNHTNNSGGT
+1805 KQAPPGGGPNHHHHPHPHHHHNNSHNHSQG
-1819 KTNDN
+1819 NNINNNNN

-1833 NNQIHSSMADI
+1833 NNQQQIHSSMADI
-1844 RHDGRASGE
+1844 RGDGRGSGDT
-1853 RYQGSASTDELSP
+1853 RRSSDAGTDDMSP

>member
-1 MPGTRKG
+1 MGTK
-8 SEAGQRTRQRP
+8 T
-19 DTLELGVLSA
+19 
-29 DIRQQ
+29 
-34 QQQREQERE
+34 
-43 LEQEQ
+43 
-48 EQQEPD
+48 
-54 IEHWSAAAAQPTAA
+54 
-68 TTRRSRWF
+68 
-76 NFASKSRRRRL
+76 
-87 LRCEEEQMQLA
+87 
-98 VEPEHEHDLEQQQ
+98 
-111 VRLAQPEITN
+111 
-121 IGNSTLTIASPAAT
+121 
-135 HIKPAVPSSAT
+135 
-146 ASSHLADSFYSL
+146 
-158 ANADAG
+158 
-164 DEPKAAIDVE
+164 
-174 QQYKE
+174 
-179 QPPSKPRLSVLQR
+179 
-192 FASWRRSAPDSLPSR
+192 
-207 RHSRLQSGDLGSQPQ
+207 QPQ
-222 LSASAS
+222 LAKE
-228 ARNLRRL
+228 
-235 SQMRRRRSS
+235 
-244 YYFSDNERRIRANDK
+244 NERRIRANDK
-259 DFNSQFKY
+259 EFNAQFKY

-277 TLLTFLPFNLLEQ
+277 SLFTFLPFNLLEQ

-366 SDVQVGDVIRLDNN
+366 SEVQVGDVIRLDNN

-385 DIMLL
+385 DTLL
-390 TTSEPNGLCF
+390 LSTSEPNGLCF

-411 LKAKQCLIETTEL
+411 LKAKQCLTETIEL
-424 GEQHDLLWNFN
+424 GDRHDALWNFN

-450 EGTLMWKNQ
+450 DGTLIWRSQ
-459 RFALDND
+459 RFALDNE

-530 ALGCAIW
+530 AIGCAVW

-552 HIIPQEMVAS
+552 RIIPKDYIPT

-595 FAQSFL
+595 FVQSFL

-608 YYART
+608 YYAT
-613 QTYAKARTTTLNEE
+613 TNTYAKARTTTLNEE

-652 SINGRTY
+652 SINGRSY

-674 EQTLFQTCN
+674 EALQT
-683 SNNSKSSKS
+683 
-692 SSNSKSSSGVNKRSS
+692 
-707 SSASTAA
+707 
-714 TPTAPPTILVH
+714 
-725 TAEVHAKKS
+725 
-734 ALLVT
+734 
-739 QDGGT
+739 
-744 QLAHSP
+744 
-750 EELCGRIA
+750 
-758 SEQATPAISTMENPL
+758 
-773 ARKQVHYLSPSRS
+773 
-786 VANEDDVDD
+786 
-795 PGGSKEDPG
+795 
-804 SRSPSASPS
+804 
-813 ASSGLG
+813 
-819 ACFTR
+819 
-824 SGQRMRRQLS
+824 
-834 GGLSTSCASG
+834 
-844 SVSGDK
+844 
-850 VIILHDNQPEHEHHH
+850 
-865 QQQQQQQQQKQQH
+865 
-878 EQQTNRKLVK
+878 
-888 FNLTP
+888 
-893 SASSATECETSAI
+893 
-906 DSDSGCC
+906 
-913 APFRPHHHSHRNSE
+913 
-927 RNNSSRRN
+927 
-935 SNCNSNSSTN
+935 
-945 TNTNTNTNNNN
+945 
-956 SSSSTTTTTTTTNA
+956 
-970 HHRYLSTHRFATN
+970 
-983 WSSSHQKVHMLEPVD
+983 VD

-1005 EVDFRWYDRTLLD
+1005 ESDFRWYDRTLLD
-1018 AVRSDEEHSQNFFR
+1018 AVRSDEEHSHVFFR

-1040 MAETVDGR
+1040 MAETVDGK

-1062 SAARNFGFVFRTR
+1062 AAARNFGFVFRTR
-1075 TPNSITIEVMGRI
+1075 TPNSITIEVMGQL
-1088 EEYELLHILDF
+1088 EEYELLNILDF

-1113 NSVVLYCKGADNVIY
+1113 DSMVLYCKGADNVIY
-1128 DRLHSGQ
+1128 DRLHGGQ

-1145 LNKFAGEGLRTLVLA
+1145 LNKFAGEGLRTLALA
-1160 ERRLSEQYYNDWRS
+1160 ERRLTEQYYNDWRS

-1187 SKLNAVYEEVES
+1187 QKLNEIYEEIES
-1199 GMQLLGVTAIED
+1199 EMQLVGVTAIED

-1256 VDVFIV
+1256 ADVFIV

-1277 KESIKIFD
+1277 KESIKIYN
-1285 RFRPGGTEAMNH
+1285 RFRPGG
-1297 FNSDSSMDPMSVA
+1297 FDPFDRLNSDSNMDPLSVT
-1310 MTQTSAFMQDANGST
+1310 MTQTSAFMQETNLPPT
-1325 MPPPP
+1325 PPPPP

-1335 TFRWDAKIKDNKGG
+1335 TFRWDDKIKDNKGG
-1349 PDSAECNDI
+1349 PDSAECNDL
-1358 FGDPEKNSDGRR
+1358 FGDEKRSEGGG
-1370 TAPSVIVDENTGF
+1370 TASIVVDENTGF

-1393 HCLSPELESKFL
+1393 HCLSPELETKFL

-1475 AIAQF
+1475 SIAQF
-1480 CHLERLLLVHGRW
+1480 RYLERLLLVHGRW

-1562 SVEYPRLYTPG
+1562 SVEFPRLYTPG

-1594 SLILFLIPYGVYKDG
+1594 SLVLFLIPYGVYKDG
-1609 VSHNGYILSDH
+1609 VSENGYIVSDH

-1627 ATILIVDNTAQIA
+1627 ATILIVDNTAQIS

-1645 WTIVNHITIWG
+1645 WTVVNHVTIWG
-1656 SLIWYFVLDYFYNY
+1656 SLVWYFVLDYFYNY

-1675 YVGSLTQAIKDL
+1675 YVGSLTQAMKDL
-1687 TFWMTMLITVVMLMA
+1687 TFWVTMLITVMALVA

-1717 LSDKIRQKSLKKVH
+1717 LSDKIRQRSLKKIH
-1731 SRVSSDV
+1731 SRASSNV
-1738 RRTPSSRRG
+1738 RRTASSRRG

-1771 IMHKMPQDFAFPLGL
+1771 IMHKLPQDFAFPLGL
-1786 GTKKSQTLH
+1786 GTKKTQVLH
-1795 NSVAASVDGM
+1795 NNLNSADGS
-1805 NNKQQNHTNNSGGT
+1805 KTNNISGH
-1819 KTNDN
+1819 NMVN
-1824 NNTNLRHNQ
+1824 NNTNLRQNQ
-1833 NNQIHSSMADI
+1833 NQNHSSMADI
-1844 RHDGRASGE
+1844 RADGRGTGGDDG
-1853 RYQGSASTDELSP
+1853 RGSVGTDDMSP